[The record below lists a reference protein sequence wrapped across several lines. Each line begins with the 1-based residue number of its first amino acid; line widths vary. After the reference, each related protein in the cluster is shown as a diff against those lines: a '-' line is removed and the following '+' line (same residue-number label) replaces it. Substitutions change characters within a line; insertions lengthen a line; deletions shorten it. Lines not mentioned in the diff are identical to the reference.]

1 MFPTFIGILDI
12 QSWWEVP
19 SIAHFCSLFRAAF
32 NLLDFDIE
40 DLEEALL
47 TDGGTEGRL
56 VQELIVRLLEGCLPN
71 DTRNDIST
79 FNYQM
84 FLRRLFRKKC
94 QEYKCENP
102 FNTDVDFELL
112 PLRQK
117 VEILRALCDFRLDAE
132 DVEQSL
138 GNLDSDSLR
147 VEPLGHDRKNSAYW
161 YFYGTRLYREDYID
175 TSNSISHKQKS
186 KPRDKKRKRR
196 RNRVAKEEEE
206 EEEKKEDS
214 LIHGKAKESVWQ
226 VVCFTQQDWSRL
238 VEKFRDS
245 EYDTERKLY
254 RTLSEDFMPEIP
266 KLFDLKEKQQRR
278 KLLQR
283 NSSRVLR
290 SHEPTTQMETVMVRS
305 KIKTKTNKG
314 SKKGTQNSKNV
325 YVKEETPPPLPSP
338 PIQKKGR
345 QTNNSLASAVGQ
357 IVIHTRDEVE
367 GLEKKKG
374 IGSNSDGN
382 YVSSN
387 YGYKYGYSF
396 GIEEEERRVGMHK
409 VLESLKDHVDAWPF
423 IDPVDEEY
431 APRYYSV
438 VRKPM
443 DLSTMEE
450 KLENGLY
457 KSLSEFKRD
466 FRLIVDNCRQYNGS
480 DNEYTEMAFNLKEA
494 FDKAVGRY
502 LESETSSDEDPSSPK
517 SFLAT
522 PASPSCPS
530 RISSPHQNRKRSKKS
545 TKKSKS
551 YKSESKGKSKAN
563 DKNDEEEKRGKNYK
577 LPKKKRGKKKS
588 KRAKDEESVNEEEQE
603 EQESEDA
610 MSESSV
616 ITAKRRKHVD
626 ENNLLLKTKKLTSKE
641 SEEFKKIDKKVNKE
655 RHQQKKE
662 AENVRPMK
670 ESKENKKRKEDFE
683 EDYEPLVVVKSKNRK
698 IEKKELE
705 ETEVFTDNA
714 KKNKLK
720 KTESHENEPLP
731 ENKEKTQHIK
741 VKKNRKKEKTG
752 LKAFKSDEKSEKSR
766 IKDKEKKSKQKND
779 ELKNG
784 EISSEIDSKDLD
796 LESDVDSKETHTSKK
811 IPAFIDDKDIESL
824 DGLKDKISER
834 RREEKLK
841 NEKEKQKK
849 TGKNDLHNMYSKKVP
864 SNGSTFHDSD
874 KSSVKRPKLK
884 KGIKEEKVPIME
896 DPVKTQDQ
904 EVAETKKVK
913 VAQSKHTKGFGKE
926 ESSMQALNQATEQ
939 TLHDINKWLDDA
951 PRLSEFSSGSDSPIF
966 HSSSVESGR
975 SGPKVEAPRKRPS
988 SIKIFGPHGP
998 SRPKKIQRTIDRLQP
1013 GKSKGNLLLKKPLNL
1028 PNVNAAE
1035 MTVQLTSDN
1044 DQTNKN
1050 TDEEPKLSLGT
1061 VLKNVD
1067 SIQLIC
1073 KSLVSSPNPNF
1084 SNDDEEEDHN
1094 TLPAVP
1100 VSSLREEKTSGITT
1114 TQTPAIV
1121 EESKDNQSNAK
1132 DTQKPKT
1139 ATPNLSAWF
1148 KAFGAP
1154 KSKKKDEESEDGITK
1169 KDGELQEV
1177 FCGRQRRM
1185 STGGS
1190 SVSESVSSFSQE
1202 SPPGRSGRSPQ
1213 GQPIMASVEPQIR
1226 GAGFYQDALSTGSS
1240 PYNSPYYATPPR
1252 YSAQLPPTPSP
1263 QNHPL
1268 SPAYPSSSYEQ
1279 APLYSQI
1286 PTQQSHQTFQKS
1298 PQENSGEIYHQLSPT
1313 FPQRSPQTNFPQNS
1327 TQNESYNQPLQSSN
1341 QSQSPVYSQHSPQ
1354 PIQQIYPQPSP
1365 QPPPSNYSQPSP
1377 QQPSTPKYSQ
1387 LSPQQ
1392 NAANYSQPSPQAAN
1406 YSQPSP
1412 QQPHSPYSQASP
1424 QAPPNYSQPS
1434 PQQQP
1439 SPYAQSPQQSSGY
1452 SQMSPQ
1458 PPPSNY
1464 SQQSP
1469 QPPSNYSQPSPQPPS
1484 NYSQASP
1491 QPPSNY
1497 SQPSPQPPSNYSQ
1510 PSPQAPSSYSQP
1522 SPQPPSNYSQP
1533 SPQPPSNYSQPSP
1546 QPPSNYS
1553 QPSPQPPSNYSQP
1566 SPQPPSN
1573 YSQPSPQPPPVYSQ
1587 QSQSSNFSHPSPQT
1601 HSASYTQSSPQP
1613 LTTGYSQP
1621 SPQPRNYSQPS
1632 PQQIQTFPQ
1641 HSPQAPPSYS
1651 QPSPQNA
1658 AYSQPQQSPQQPVK
1672 YSQPSPQQPAN
1683 YSHSIHSPQTPQNYS
1698 QLSPQQPP
1706 PSNYSQPSPSPQQS
1720 RNYSQTSPSPQ
1731 QSRNYSQPSP
1741 SPQQSHTYTQPAPS
1755 PQQTRNYSQPS
1766 PQQKSACTSQASQS
1780 SQQPSN
1786 YSQPSPQQST
1796 NYSLQQPQPQSQ
1808 KSAEDYPQAASTP
1821 STYSHGY
1828 KQNHSYIQSSV
1839 SSTLNETEHR
1849 TDYLKSSTTEK
1860 SSSTEQQRN
1869 FAVPP
1874 EAASLNLNANHQI
1887 YQSPNQYPP
1896 TFGNNY
1902 PNIDLQRSVSRHGGQ
1917 EQSQQQQQTS
1927 QERPSFTDLSNSLNA
1942 QKYAQQR
1949 SFLGKTS
1956 STSEQLSTQDQSQ
1969 ILAFQQNL
1977 TTHESL
1983 YPSGFQSSGYPMPN
1997 SRPVYPSPH
2006 YFDASSKAA
2015 TNSGP
2020 VNSSTSNLPPVKKR
2034 IYNESSTEASRGLT
2048 QETAA
2053 RTGQE
2058 QFSFDPIMA
2067 LPQPEAV
2074 SASQF
2079 DTAFVGNLA
2088 DSVATNPAYARLGLG
2103 LVSRTGKE
2111 QQQLLTIPRPPQTKP
2126 EHLAYARSPASGAAE
2141 IDLNLLQSLQTAAA
2155 KNTQG
2160 ILSMSSSRRGGEAS
2174 SSSTSTPVKTKKSR
2188 KSKQQQQEQQNVTSV
2203 SSAVSTEP
2211 QSGTGIPGFPQYTG
2225 TSADSIGL
2233 KNTTMV
2239 PPAGSAFNFAAST
2252 STTTSS
2258 PFYDKDASAAAAA
2271 FAFLDEFRNPNSYY
2285 SMALRQQQQQQ
2296 QQQVPPVTDATQ
2308 QACNKLS
2315 NQPPRNY
2322 PPHPFLHSAQRSAA
2336 YGPPVSAYVTPHGP
2350 NLTMDPTAYQQYI
2363 HSLYAL
2369 QPPPHHHRP
2378 SWL

>member
-1 MFPTFIGILDI
+1 
-12 QSWWEVP
+12 
-19 SIAHFCSLFRAAF
+19 
-32 NLLDFDIE
+32 
-40 DLEEALL
+40 
-47 TDGGTEGRL
+47 
-56 VQELIVRLLEGCLPN
+56 
-71 DTRNDIST
+71 
-79 FNYQM
+79 M

-138 GNLDSDSLR
+138 SNLDSDSLR

-530 RISSPHQNRKRSKKS
+530 RVTSPHQNRKRSKKS

-577 LPKKKRGKKKS
+577 LPKKKRGKKRS

-610 MSESSV
+610 TSESSV
-616 ITAKRRKHVD
+616 ITAKRRKLVD
-626 ENNLLLKTKKLTSKE
+626 GNNLLLKTKKLTSKE
-641 SEEFKKIDKKVNKE
+641 SEEFKKIDKKVSKE

-662 AENVRPMK
+662 AENVRPIK

-683 EDYEPLVVVKSKNRK
+683 EDYEPLVVVKSKNKK

-752 LKAFKSDEKSEKSR
+752 LKALKSDEKSEKSR
-766 IKDKEKKSKQKND
+766 TKEKEKKSKQKNN

-811 IPAFIDDKDIESL
+811 IPAFIGDKDIESL

-1050 TDEEPKLSLGT
+1050 TNEEPKLSLGT

-1154 KSKKKDEESEDGITK
+1154 KSKKKDEESEDGIMK

-1298 PQENSGEIYHQLSPT
+1298 PQENSGEMYHQLSPT

-1341 QSQSPVYSQHSPQ
+1341 QSQSPVYPQHSPQ

-1392 NAANYSQPSPQAAN
+1392 NTANYSQPSPQAAN

-1566 SPQPPSN
+1566 SPQPP
-1573 YSQPSPQPPPVYSQ
+1573 PVYSQ

-1601 HSASYTQSSPQP
+1601 HSANYTQSSPQP

-1658 AYSQPQQSPQQPVK
+1658 AYSQPQQSPQQSVK

-1755 PQQTRNYSQPS
+1755 PQQTRTYSQPS
-1766 PQQKSACTSQASQS
+1766 PQQKSTCTSQASQS

-1808 KSAEDYPQAASTP
+1808 KNAEEYPQAASTP
-1821 STYSHGY
+1821 SNYSHGY

-1902 PNIDLQRSVSRHGGQ
+1902 PNIDLQRSVSRHGSQ
-1917 EQSQQQQQTS
+1917 EQPQQQQQSS

-1942 QKYAQQR
+1942 QKYAPQR

-1956 STSEQLSTQDQSQ
+1956 STSEQHTTQDQSQ

-1977 TTHESL
+1977 TAHESL

-2203 SSAVSTEP
+2203 SSVVSTEP
-2211 QSGTGIPGFPQYTG
+2211 QSATGIPGFPQYTG

-2239 PPAGSAFNFAAST
+2239 PPAGSAFNFATST

>member
-138 GNLDSDSLR
+138 SNLDSDSLR

-175 TSNSISHKQKS
+175 TSNSISYKQKS

-214 LIHGKAKESVWQ
+214 LIQGEGKESVWQ

-338 PIQKKGR
+338 PVQKKGR

-374 IGSNSDGN
+374 IGSNSDGH

-480 DNEYTEMAFNLKEA
+480 DNEYTEMAFNLREA
-494 FDKAVGRY
+494 FDKAVNRY

-530 RISSPHQNRKRSKKS
+530 RVSSPHQNRKRSKKS

-551 YKSESKGKSKAN
+551 YKSENKGKSKVN
-563 DKNDEEEKRGKNYK
+563 EKNDEEEKRGKNYK

-588 KRAKDEESVNEEEQE
+588 KRVKDEESVNEEEQK

-610 MSESSV
+610 MSESSIV
-616 ITAKRRKHVD
+616 TSKRRKLVD
-626 ENNLLLKTKKLTSKE
+626 GNNLLLKTKKLSSKE
-641 SEEFKKIDKKVNKE
+641 TEEFKKIDKKISKE

-662 AENVRPMK
+662 TESVRPMK
-670 ESKENKKRKEDFE
+670 ETKENKKRKEDFE
-683 EDYEPLVVVKSKNRK
+683 EDYEPLVIAKSKSRK

-705 ETEVFTDNA
+705 ETEIFTDNA
-714 KKNKLK
+714 KKNKVK
-720 KTESHENEPLP
+720 KNESHEEEAPP
-731 ENKEKTQHIK
+731 ENKNKTPHIK

-752 LKAFKSDEKSEKSR
+752 LKALKSDEKSDKSR
-766 IKDKEKKSKQKND
+766 AKDKEKKSKQKND
-779 ELKNG
+779 ELRNG

-796 LESDVDSKETHTSKK
+796 LESDVDSKEINTSKK
-811 IPAFIDDKDIESL
+811 IPAFIGDKDIESL
-824 DGLKDKISER
+824 DSLKDKISER

-849 TGKNDLHNMYSKKVP
+849 TVKSDLHNMYSKKVP

-874 KSSVKRPKLK
+874 KATAKRPKLK
-884 KGIKEEKVPIME
+884 KGIKEEKVPTME
-896 DPVKTQDQ
+896 DPVKIQDQ
-904 EVAETKKVK
+904 EVSETKKVK
-913 VAQSKHTKGFGKE
+913 VAQTKHTKGFGKE
-926 ESSMQALNQATEQ
+926 ESSIQALNQATEQ

-951 PRLSEFSSGSDSPIF
+951 PKLSEFSSGSDSPVF

-1028 PNVNAAE
+1028 PNANTTEAA
-1035 MTVQLTSDN
+1035 VQLTNDN
-1044 DQTNKN
+1044 DQANKS

-1073 KSLVSSPNPNF
+1073 KSLVSSPNPNL

-1094 TLPAVP
+1094 TLPAIP
-1100 VSSLREEKTSGITT
+1100 VSSLKEEKSSGVTVA
-1114 TQTPAIV
+1114 QTPVV
-1121 EESKDNQSNAK
+1121 EESKDNQSSAK
-1132 DTQKPKT
+1132 DTQKPKA

-1154 KSKKKDEESEDGITK
+1154 KSKKKDEESEDGIAK

-1213 GQPIMASVEPQIR
+1213 GLPVIASVEPQIR

-1279 APLYSQI
+1279 APLYSQV
-1286 PTQQSHQTFQKS
+1286 PQQQAQQSHQTFQKS
-1298 PQENSGEIYHQLSPT
+1298 PQENSGDVYHQLSPT
-1313 FPQRSPQTNFPQNS
+1313 FPQRSPQTNFPQNT
-1327 TQNESYNQPLQSSN
+1327 TQNEPYNQQLQSSN
-1341 QSQSPVYSQHSPQ
+1341 QSESPVYSQHSPQ
-1354 PIQQIYPQPSP
+1354 PIQQVYPQPSP

-1377 QQPSTPKYSQ
+1377 QQPTTAKYSQ

-1392 NAANYSQPSPQAAN
+1392 NATNYSQPSPQASN
-1406 YSQPSP
+1406 YSQVSP
-1412 QQPHSPYSQASP
+1412 QQPHSPYSQVSP

-1439 SPYAQSPQQSSGY
+1439 SSYAQSPQQSSGY
-1452 SQMSPQ
+1452 SQL
-1458 PPPSNY
+1458 
-1464 SQQSP
+1464 SP
-1469 QPPSNYSQPSPQPPS
+1469 QPPSN
-1484 NYSQASP
+1484 
-1491 QPPSNY
+1491 
-1497 SQPSPQPPSNYSQ
+1497 
-1510 PSPQAPSSYSQP
+1510 YSQP

-1573 YSQPSPQPPPVYSQ
+1573 YSQPSPQPPSNYSQPSPQPPSNYSQPSPQPPSSYSQPSPQPSSNYSQPSPQPPPVYPQ
-1587 QSQSSNFSHPSPQT
+1587 QSQPANFSHPSPQA
-1601 HSASYTQSSPQP
+1601 HSTGYAQSSPQP
-1613 LTTGYSQP
+1613 LTAAYSQP

-1641 HSPQAPPSYS
+1641 HSPQPPPPSYS
-1651 QPSPQNA
+1651 QPSPQTA
-1658 AYSQPQQSPQQPVK
+1658 PYSQPSPQQPVK

-1698 QLSPQQPP
+1698 QMSPQQAP

-1720 RNYSQTSPSPQ
+1720 RNYSQPSPSPQ

-1741 SPQQSHTYTQPAPS
+1741 SPQQSHYSQPSPS

-1766 PQQKSACTSQASQS
+1766 PQQKSSVCASQS
-1780 SQQPSN
+1780 SQQQQPSS
-1786 YSQPSPQQST
+1786 YSQPSPQQQST
-1796 NYSLQQPQPQSQ
+1796 NYSLQQPSSQ
-1808 KSAEDYPQAASTP
+1808 TKNTENYPQTATTP
-1821 STYSHGY
+1821 SNYSHGY
-1828 KQNHSYIQSSV
+1828 KQNHSYIQSAAAPP
-1839 SSTLNETEHR
+1839 STISETEHR
-1849 TDYLKSSTTEK
+1849 TDYLKSSSSEK
-1860 SSSTEQQRN
+1860 SSTTEQQRN

-1874 EAASLNLNANHQI
+1874 EATSLNLNTNHQI
-1887 YQSPNQYPP
+1887 YQSPNQYSP

-1902 PNIDLQRSVSRHGGQ
+1902 SNIDLQRSVSRHGGQ
-1917 EQSQQQQQTS
+1917 EQTQQQQQSS

-1949 SFLGKTS
+1949 SFLGKTT

-1977 TTHESL
+1977 TAHESL
-1983 YPSGFQSSGYPMPN
+1983 YPSGFQPSGYPMPN

-2006 YFDASSKAA
+2006 YFDASSKGGASSGAA
-2015 TNSGP
+2015 
-2020 VNSSTSNLPPVKKR
+2020 NSSTSNLQPVKKR

-2048 QETAA
+2048 QETSA
-2053 RTGQE
+2053 RTSQE
-2058 QFSFDPIMA
+2058 QFGFDPIMA

-2079 DTAFVGNLA
+2079 DAAFVGTLA

-2103 LVSRTGKE
+2103 LVGRTSKE
-2111 QQQLLTIPRPPQTKP
+2111 QQQLLTIPRPPPTKP
-2126 EHLAYARSPASGAAE
+2126 EHLTYARSPASGAAE
-2141 IDLNLLQSLQTAAA
+2141 LDLNLLQSLQTAAA

-2160 ILSMSSSRRGGEAS
+2160 ILSMSSRRGGETSIA
-2174 SSSTSTPVKTKKSR
+2174 SSTSAPLKTKKSR
-2188 KSKQQQQEQQNVTSV
+2188 KTKQQQQEQQNVASV
-2203 SSAVSTEP
+2203 SSAVSTET
-2211 QSGTGIPGFPQYTG
+2211 QSSSGIPGFSQYTG

-2258 PFYDKDASAAAAA
+2258 PFYDKDATAAAAA

-2296 QQQVPPVTDATQ
+2296 QQQVPPVTDTAQ

-2350 NLTMDPTAYQQYI
+2350 NLTMDPAAYQQYI

>member
-47 TDGGTEGRL
+47 TDGGTEGHL

-94 QEYKCENP
+94 QEN
-102 FNTDVDFELL
+102 
-112 PLRQK
+112 
-117 VEILRALCDFRLDAE
+117 
-132 DVEQSL
+132 SL
-138 GNLDSDSLR
+138 SNLDSDSLR

-175 TSNSISHKQKS
+175 TSNSVSYKQKS

-196 RNRVAKEEEE
+196 RSRVAKEEEE
-206 EEEKKEDS
+206 EEEKKEDC
-214 LIHGKAKESVWQ
+214 LIHEEGKESVWQ

-254 RTLSEDFMPEIP
+254 RTLSKDFMPEIP

-290 SHEPTTQMETVMVRS
+290 SHEPATQMETVMVRS

-325 YVKEETPPPLPSP
+325 YVKEETPPPLSSP
-338 PIQKKGR
+338 PVQKKGR

-374 IGSNSDGN
+374 VGSKSDGN

-409 VLESLKDHVDAWPF
+409 VLESLKDHKDAWPF

-450 KLENGLY
+450 KLDGGLY
-457 KSLSEFKRD
+457 KNLNEFKRD

-480 DNEYTEMAFNLKEA
+480 DNEYTEMAFNLKDA
-494 FDKAVGRY
+494 FDKAVNRY
-502 LESETSSDEDPSSPK
+502 LESETSSDEDLSSPK
-517 SFLAT
+517 AFLTT

-530 RISSPHQNRKRSKKS
+530 RVSSPHQNRKRSKKS

-551 YKSESKGKSKAN
+551 YKSEGKGKSKVN
-563 DKNDEEEKRGKNYK
+563 EKNDEEEKRGKNYK

-588 KRAKDEESVNEEEQE
+588 KKAKDEESVNEEEQE
-603 EQESEDA
+603 DQESEDA
-610 MSESSV
+610 MSESSIV
-616 ITAKRRKHVD
+616 TSKRRKHI
-626 ENNLLLKTKKLTSKE
+626 EANNLLLKTKKLSSKE
-641 SEEFKKIDKKVNKE
+641 SEEVKKMNKKISKE

-662 AENVRPMK
+662 AESVRPMK
-670 ESKENKKRKEDFE
+670 EAKENKKRKEDFE
-683 EDYEPLVVVKSKNRK
+683 EDYESLVIAKSKSGK
-698 IEKKELE
+698 IEKQEIE
-705 ETEVFTDNA
+705 ETEILAENA
-714 KKNKLK
+714 KKSKAK
-720 KTESHENEPLP
+720 KVEPP
-731 ENKEKTQHIK
+731 PVDEEVSENKDKTQHIK
-741 VKKNRKKEKTG
+741 TKKNRKKEKTA
-752 LKAFKSDEKSEKSR
+752 LKVLKPEEKSEKTR
-766 IKDKEKKSKQKND
+766 GKDKEKKSKQKND
-779 ELKNG
+779 DVKNG
-784 EISSEIDSKDLD
+784 EVSSEIDSKDLD
-796 LESDVDSKETHTSKK
+796 LESDVDSKETPTSKK
-811 IPAFIDDKDIESL
+811 ITAFIGDKDIESL
-824 DGLKDKISER
+824 DGLKDKLNER

-841 NEKEKQKK
+841 GEKEKQKK
-849 TGKNDLHNMYSKKVP
+849 TGKSDFHNVYSKKVP
-864 SNGSTFHDSD
+864 SNGSTFNDSD
-874 KSSVKRPKLK
+874 KAGVKRPKLK
-884 KGIKEEKVPIME
+884 KGMKEEKVPTTE

-904 EVAETKKVK
+904 ETSEIKKAK
-913 VAQSKHTKGFGKE
+913 STSKHTKGFGKE

-966 HSSSVESGR
+966 HSSVESAR
-975 SGPKVEAPRKRPS
+975 SGPKVEAPKKRPS

-1028 PNVNAAE
+1028 PSASVNETADRPLA
-1035 MTVQLTSDN
+1035 SDN
-1044 DQTNKN
+1044 DQANKN
-1050 TDEEPKLSLGT
+1050 ADEEPKLSLGT

-1073 KSLVSSPNPNF
+1073 KSLVSSPNPNL
-1084 SNDDEEEDHN
+1084 SNDDEEEDHSV
-1094 TLPAVP
+1094 TPIAPVP
-1100 VSSLREEKTSGITT
+1100 TSNEEKSSTGKPVA
-1114 TQTPAIV
+1114 QTPV
-1121 EESKDNQSNAK
+1121 EVQESKDSQSNAK
-1132 DTQKPKT
+1132 EVQKPKA

-1154 KSKKKDEESEDGITK
+1154 KSKKKDDESEDGATK

-1213 GQPIMASVEPQIR
+1213 AQPIIASVEPQIR

-1279 APLYSQI
+1279 APLYSQV
-1286 PTQQSHQTFQKS
+1286 PPQVPPPQSQQPFQKS
-1298 PQENSGEIYHQLSPT
+1298 PQENSGEVYHQLSPT
-1313 FPQRSPQTNFPQNS
+1313 FPQRSPQANFPQSSAQSESFNQQQIPPAN
-1327 TQNESYNQPLQSSN
+1327 QNP
-1341 QSQSPVYSQHSPQ
+1341 SPVYSQHSPQ
-1354 PIQQIYPQPSP
+1354 PIQQVFSQPSP
-1365 QPPPSNYSQPSP
+1365 QPLPSNYSQPSP
-1377 QQPSTPKYSQ
+1377 QQSPTPKYQ
-1387 LSPQQ
+1387 QPSPQQ
-1392 NAANYSQPSPQAAN
+1392 TTTNYSQPSPQATKYSQASPQQPRSP

-1412 QQPHSPYSQASP
+1412 QPP
-1424 QAPPNYSQPS
+1424 PPNYSQPS
-1434 PQQQP
+1434 PQQQH

-1452 SQMSPQ
+1452 SQL
-1458 PPPSNY
+1458 
-1464 SQQSP
+1464 
-1469 QPPSNYSQPSPQPPS
+1469 
-1484 NYSQASP
+1484 
-1491 QPPSNY
+1491 
-1497 SQPSPQPPSNYSQ
+1497 
-1510 PSPQAPSSYSQP
+1510 
-1522 SPQPPSNYSQP
+1522 
-1533 SPQPPSNYSQPSP
+1533 
-1546 QPPSNYS
+1546 
-1553 QPSPQPPSNYSQP
+1553 

-1573 YSQPSPQPPPVYSQ
+1573 YSQPSPQPPPVYPQ
-1587 QSQSSNFSHPSPQT
+1587 QSESSNFPHPCPQT
-1601 HSASYTQSSPQP
+1601 RPAGYSQPSPQP
-1613 LTTGYSQP
+1613 LTGYSQP

-1632 PQQIQTFPQ
+1632 PQQIQTFQQP
-1641 HSPQAPPSYS
+1641 SPQAAPTYSQTSPQSASYS
-1651 QPSPQNA
+1651 QPSPQ
-1658 AYSQPQQSPQQPVK
+1658 QTVK

-1683 YSHSIHSPQTPQNYS
+1683 YSHPIHSPQTPQNYS
-1698 QLSPQQPP
+1698 QLSPQQAPP
-1706 PSNYSQPSPSPQQS
+1706 NNYSQP
-1720 RNYSQTSPSPQ
+1720 SPSPQ

-1741 SPQQSHTYTQPAPS
+1741 SPQQSRSYSQPSPS
-1755 PQQTRNYSQPS
+1755 PQQSRNYMQPSPSPQQSRNYSQPS
-1766 PQQKSACTSQASQS
+1766 PQQKSACTPQP
-1780 SQQPSN
+1780 SQQAPS
-1786 YSQPSPQQST
+1786 YSQPSPQQNTSYT
-1796 NYSLQQPQPQSQ
+1796 SQPQTS
-1808 KSAEDYPQAASTP
+1808 KSSEECSPSTAATP
-1821 STYSHGY
+1821 STYSQGFKHNHG
-1828 KQNHSYIQSSV
+1828 YIQSPAP
-1839 SSTLNETEHR
+1839 SSISETEHR
-1849 TDYLKSSTTEK
+1849 SEYLKSSSNVEK
-1860 SSSTEQQRN
+1860 SSSSEQQRN
-1869 FAVPP
+1869 FTVPT
-1874 EAASLNLNANHQI
+1874 EASLSLNANHQI

-1902 PNIDLQRSVSRHGGQ
+1902 PNLDLQRPSR
-1917 EQSQQQQQTS
+1917 EQSQQQQQAS
-1927 QERPSFTDLSNSLNA
+1927 QERPSFTDLSESLNA
-1942 QKYAQQR
+1942 QKYVQQR

-1956 STSEQLSTQDQSQ
+1956 AASDQLSTQEQQSQ
-1969 ILAFQQNL
+1969 LLAFQQNL

-1983 YPSGFQSSGYPMPN
+1983 YPSGFQSSGYAMPN

-2006 YFDASSKAA
+2006 YFDASSKTA
-2015 TNSGP
+2015 TGGP
-2020 VNSSTSNLPPVKKR
+2020 VNSSASNLPPVKKR
-2034 IYNESSTEASRGLT
+2034 IYSESSSDATRSLT
-2048 QETAA
+2048 QEAAA
-2053 RTGQE
+2053 RSGQE
-2058 QFSFDPIMA
+2058 QFAFDPIMA
-2067 LPQPEAV
+2067 LPQPEAI

-2079 DTAFVGNLA
+2079 DASFVGNLA
-2088 DSVATNPAYARLGLG
+2088 DPVTTNPAYARLGLG
-2103 LVSRTGKE
+2103 LVGRASKE
-2111 QQQLLTIPRPPQTKP
+2111 QQQLLTIPRPPPTKP
-2126 EHLAYARSPASGAAE
+2126 EHLAYARSPATGAAE
-2141 IDLNLLQSLQTAAA
+2141 LELNLLQSLQTA

-2160 ILSMSSSRRGGEAS
+2160 ILSMSRRGGEGS
-2174 SSSTSTPVKTKKSR
+2174 VTGTTSAPTKTKKSR
-2188 KSKQQQQEQQNVTSV
+2188 KSKQQQQQQQQEQQNLVNV

-2211 QSGTGIPGFPQYTG
+2211 QSAPGIPGFSQYTG
-2225 TSADSIGL
+2225 TPADSIGL
-2233 KNTTMV
+2233 KNSGMV
-2239 PPAGSAFNFAAST
+2239 PPAGSAFNFAASS

-2258 PFYDKDASAAAAA
+2258 PFYDKDPSAAAAA

-2296 QQQVPPVTDATQ
+2296 QPQVPPVTDATQ

-2350 NLTMDPTAYQQYI
+2350 NLTVDPTAYQQYI

-2369 QPPPHHHRP
+2369 QPPPPHHHRP

>member
-47 TDGGTEGRL
+47 TDGGTEGHL

-132 DVEQSL
+132 DVEHSL
-138 GNLDSDSLR
+138 SNLDSDSLR

-196 RNRVAKEEEE
+196 RSRVAKEEEE
-206 EEEKKEDS
+206 EEEKKEDC
-214 LIHGKAKESVWQ
+214 LIHEEGKESVWQ

-254 RTLSEDFMPEIP
+254 RTLSKDFMPEIP

-290 SHEPTTQMETVMVRS
+290 SHEPATQMETVMVRS

-325 YVKEETPPPLPSP
+325 YVKEETPPPLSSP
-338 PIQKKGR
+338 PVQKKGR

-382 YVSSN
+382 YVSTK

-409 VLESLKDHVDAWPF
+409 VLESLKDHADAWPF

-431 APRYYSV
+431 APRYNICVNTKNADIPYKNKKRNI
-438 VRKPM
+438 RK
-443 DLSTMEE
+443 
-450 KLENGLY
+450 
-457 KSLSEFKRD
+457 
-466 FRLIVDNCRQYNGS
+466 
-480 DNEYTEMAFNLKEA
+480 YTEMAFNLKDA
-494 FDKAVGRY
+494 FDKAVNRY

-517 SFLAT
+517 SFVAT

-530 RISSPHQNRKRSKKS
+530 RVSSPHQNRKRSKKS

-551 YKSESKGKSKAN
+551 YKSESKGKSKVN
-563 DKNDEEEKRGKNYK
+563 EKNDEDEKRGKNYK

-588 KRAKDEESVNEEEQE
+588 KKAKDEESVNEEEQE
-603 EQESEDA
+603 DQESEDA
-610 MSESSV
+610 MSESSIV
-616 ITAKRRKHVD
+616 TSKRRKHI
-626 ENNLLLKTKKLTSKE
+626 EANNLLLKTKKLSSKE
-641 SEEFKKIDKKVNKE
+641 SEELKKMNKKISKE

-662 AENVRPMK
+662 TESVRPMK
-670 ESKENKKRKEDFE
+670 ESKENKRRKEDFE
-683 EDYEPLVVVKSKNRK
+683 EDYESLVIAKSKSRK

-705 ETEVFTDNA
+705 ETEIFTDNA
-714 KKNKLK
+714 KKSKGK
-720 KTESHENEPLP
+720 KVEPLGDEEVS
-731 ENKEKTQHIK
+731 ENKDKTQHIK
-741 VKKNRKKEKTG
+741 TKKNRKKEKAG
-752 LKAFKSDEKSEKSR
+752 LKALKPEEKSEKSR
-766 IKDKEKKSKQKND
+766 AKDKEKKSKQKND
-779 ELKNG
+779 DVKNG

-796 LESDVDSKETHTSKK
+796 LESDVDSKEAPTSKK
-811 IPAFIDDKDIESL
+811 ITAFIGDKDIESL

-834 RREEKLK
+834 RRDEKLK
-841 NEKEKQKK
+841 GEKEKPKK
-849 TGKNDLHNMYSKKVP
+849 TGKSDFHNVYSKKVP
-864 SNGSTFHDSD
+864 SNGSTFNDSD
-874 KSSVKRPKLK
+874 KASVKRPKLK
-884 KGIKEEKVPIME
+884 KGMKEEKVPTTE

-904 EVAETKKVK
+904 EAGETKKIK
-913 VAQSKHTKGFGKE
+913 PTSKHTKGFGKE
-926 ESSMQALNQATEQ
+926 ESSIQALNQATEQ

-966 HSSSVESGR
+966 HSSVESAR

-998 SRPKKIQRTIDRLQP
+998 NRPKKIQRTIDRLQP

-1028 PNVNAAE
+1028 PNVSVNETADRP
-1035 MTVQLTSDN
+1035 LTNDSD
-1044 DQTNKN
+1044 QANKN
-1050 TDEEPKLSLGT
+1050 VDEEPKLSLGT

-1073 KSLVSSPNPNF
+1073 KSLVSSPNPNL
-1084 SNDDEEEDHN
+1084 SNDDEEEDHSVA
-1094 TLPAVP
+1094 PIVP
-1100 VSSLREEKTSGITT
+1100 VTSSKEEKSSSGKPA
-1114 TQTPAIV
+1114 TQTPAEV
-1121 EESKDNQSNAK
+1121 EESKDNQTNVK
-1132 DTQKPKT
+1132 ETQKPKA

-1154 KSKKKDEESEDGITK
+1154 KSKKKEDELEEGATK

-1213 GQPIMASVEPQIR
+1213 AQPIIASVEPQIR

-1279 APLYSQI
+1279 APLYSQV
-1286 PTQQSHQTFQKS
+1286 PPQVPPQQPHQSFQKS
-1298 PQENSGEIYHQLSPT
+1298 PQENTGEVYHQLSPT
-1313 FPQRSPQTNFPQNS
+1313 FPQRSPQANLPQNS
-1327 TQNESYNQPLQSSN
+1327 TPSETFNQQVPANNQNP
-1341 QSQSPVYSQHSPQ
+1341 SPAYSQHSPQ
-1354 PIQQIYPQPSP
+1354 PIQQVFPQLSP
-1365 QPPPSNYSQPSP
+1365 QPPASNYSQPSP
-1377 QQPSTPKYSQ
+1377 QQSPTPKYSQ

-1392 NAANYSQPSPQAAN
+1392 NTANYSQPSPQASN

-1412 QQPHSPYSQASP
+1412 QQPRSPYSQPSP
-1424 QAPPNYSQPS
+1424 QAPPPNYSQPS
-1434 PQQQP
+1434 PQQQH

-1452 SQMSPQ
+1452 SQLSPQ
-1458 PPPSNY
+1458 PP
-1464 SQQSP
+1464 
-1469 QPPSNYSQPSPQPPS
+1469 
-1484 NYSQASP
+1484 A
-1491 QPPSNY
+1491 
-1497 SQPSPQPPSNYSQ
+1497 
-1510 PSPQAPSSYSQP
+1510 
-1522 SPQPPSNYSQP
+1522 
-1533 SPQPPSNYSQPSP
+1533 
-1546 QPPSNYS
+1546 
-1553 QPSPQPPSNYSQP
+1553 
-1566 SPQPPSN
+1566 N
-1573 YSQPSPQPPPVYSQ
+1573 YSQPSPQPPPVYPQ
-1587 QSQSSNFSHPSPQT
+1587 QSEPSNFSHPCPQT
-1601 HSASYTQSSPQP
+1601 RSANYSQPSPQP
-1613 LTTGYSQP
+1613 LTGYSQP

-1641 HSPQAPPSYS
+1641 PSPQAPPTYSQPSPQNTSYS
-1651 QPSPQNA
+1651 QPSPQ
-1658 AYSQPQQSPQQPVK
+1658 QQPVK
-1672 YSQPSPQQPAN
+1672 YSQPSPQQAAN

-1698 QLSPQQPP
+1698 QLSPQQA
-1706 PSNYSQPSPSPQQS
+1706 PSNNYSQP
-1720 RNYSQTSPSPQ
+1720 SPSPQ

-1741 SPQQSHTYTQPAPS
+1741 SPQQSRSYSQPSPS
-1755 PQQTRNYSQPS
+1755 PQQSRNYMQPSSSPQQSRSYSQPS
-1766 PQQKSACTSQASQS
+1766 PQQKSACTPQP
-1780 SQQPSN
+1780 SQQTPS
-1786 YSQPSPQQST
+1786 YSQPSPQQNT
-1796 NYSLQQPQPQSQ
+1796 NYTSQPQTP
-1808 KSAEDYPQAASTP
+1808 KSSEECTP
-1821 STYSHGY
+1821 STVTPSNYSQGF
-1828 KQNHSYIQSSV
+1828 KQNHGYIQSPA
-1839 SSTLNETEHR
+1839 SSISETEHR
-1849 TDYLKSSTTEK
+1849 SEYLKSASSVEK
-1860 SSSTEQQRN
+1860 SSSNDQQRN
-1869 FAVPP
+1869 FTVPT
-1874 EAASLNLNANHQI
+1874 EASLNLNANHQI

-1902 PNIDLQRSVSRHGGQ
+1902 PNLDLQRSRQ
-1917 EQSQQQQQTS
+1917 EQPQQQQQAS
-1927 QERPSFTDLSNSLNA
+1927 QERPSFTDLSESLNA
-1942 QKYAQQR
+1942 QKYVQQR

-1956 STSEQLSTQDQSQ
+1956 AASDQLPTQDQQSQ
-1969 ILAFQQNL
+1969 LLAFQQNL

-1983 YPSGFQSSGYPMPN
+1983 YSSGFQSSGYAMPN

-2006 YFDASSKAA
+2006 YFDASSKTA
-2015 TNSGP
+2015 TGGS
-2020 VNSSTSNLPPVKKR
+2020 VNSSASNLPPVKKR
-2034 IYNESSTEASRGLT
+2034 IYNESSSDATRSLT
-2048 QETAA
+2048 QEAGA
-2053 RTGQE
+2053 RPGQE
-2058 QFSFDPIMA
+2058 QFPFDPIMA
-2067 LPQPEAV
+2067 LPQPDTI

-2079 DTAFVGNLA
+2079 DASFVGNLA

-2103 LVSRTGKE
+2103 LVGRPSKE
-2111 QQQLLTIPRPPQTKP
+2111 QQQLLTIPRPPPTKP
-2126 EHLAYARSPASGAAE
+2126 EHLAYARSPATGAAE
-2141 IDLNLLQSLQTAAA
+2141 LDLNLLQSLQTAAA

-2160 ILSMSSSRRGGEAS
+2160 ILSMSRRGGDAS
-2174 SSSTSTPVKTKKSR
+2174 VTGTASAPTKTKKSR
-2188 KSKQQQQEQQNVTSV
+2188 KSKQQQQQQQQEQQNVANV

-2211 QSGTGIPGFPQYTG
+2211 QPTSGIPGFPQYTG
-2225 TSADSIGL
+2225 APTDSIGL
-2233 KNTTMV
+2233 KNSGMV
-2239 PPAGSAFNFAAST
+2239 PPTGSAFNFAAST

-2296 QQQVPPVTDATQ
+2296 QPQVPPVTDATQ
-2308 QACNKLS
+2308 QACNKLT

-2350 NLTMDPTAYQQYI
+2350 NLTVDPTAYQQYI

>member
-94 QEYKCENP
+94 QEYKRENP

-138 GNLDSDSLR
+138 SNLDSDSLR

-175 TSNSISHKQKS
+175 TSDSVSHKQKT

-214 LIHGKAKESVWQ
+214 LISGEGKESVWQ

-290 SHEPTTQMETVMVRS
+290 SHELTTQMETVMVRS

-314 SKKGTQNSKNV
+314 SKKGTQNSKNA
-325 YVKEETPPPLPSP
+325 YVKEETPPPLSSP

-357 IVIHTRDEVE
+357 IVIHTTDEVE
-367 GLEKKKG
+367 SSEKKKG
-374 IGSNSDGN
+374 VGSNSDGN
-382 YVSSN
+382 YVSS
-387 YGYKYGYSF
+387 KYGYSF

-423 IDPVDEEY
+423 VDPVDEEY

-450 KLENGLY
+450 KLDGGLY
-457 KSLSEFKRD
+457 KGVNEFKRD

-494 FDKAVGRY
+494 FDKAVNRY
-502 LESETSSDEDPSSPK
+502 LESETSSDEDATSPK
-517 SFLAT
+517 SVPVP

-530 RISSPHQNRKRSKKS
+530 QVSSPHQNRKRSKKS
-545 TKKSKS
+545 TRKSKS
-551 YKSESKGKSKAN
+551 YKSEGKGKSKAN
-563 DKNDEEEKRGKNYK
+563 DKNDDEEKRGKNYK

-610 MSESSV
+610 ISESSI
-616 ITAKRRKHVD
+616 ITSKRRKHVD
-626 ENNLLLKTKKLTSKE
+626 TNNLVLKTKKLSSKE
-641 SEEFKKIDKKVNKE
+641 SEELKKLNKKE

-662 AENVRPMK
+662 VESLRPAK

-683 EDYEPLVVVKSKNRK
+683 EDYEPLVIAKSKSRK

-705 ETEVFTDNA
+705 ETEIVADNA
-714 KKNKLK
+714 RKSKAKKI
-720 KTESHENEPLP
+720 EPR
-731 ENKEKTQHIK
+731 EDEAAAEEKDKPQHIK
-741 VKKNRKKEKTG
+741 VKKSRKKEKAVS
-752 LKAFKSDEKSEKSR
+752 KASKPDEKSEKSR
-766 IKDKEKKSKQKND
+766 GKDKEKKSKQRGD

-784 EISSEIDSKDLD
+784 ELSSEIDSKDLE
-796 LESDVDSKETHTSKK
+796 LESDLDSKETHASKK
-811 IPAFIDDKDIESL
+811 IAAFIGDKDIESL

-841 NEKEKQKK
+841 SEKEKQKK
-849 TGKNDLHNMYSKKVP
+849 TSKSDLHNVYSKKVP

-874 KSSVKRPKLK
+874 KAGAKRPKLK
-884 KGIKEEKVPIME
+884 KGMKEDKVPTTE
-896 DPVKTQDQ
+896 DTVKAQDQ
-904 EVAETKKVK
+904 DASETKKVK
-913 VAQSKHTKGFGKE
+913 VSQAKHTKGFGKE
-926 ESSMQALNQATEQ
+926 ESSIQALNQATEQ

-966 HSSSVESGR
+966 HSSVESGR
-975 SGPKVEAPRKRPS
+975 PGPKVEAPRKRPS
-988 SIKIFGPHGP
+988 SMKIFGPHGP

-1028 PNVNAAE
+1028 PNTNANETA
-1035 MTVQLTSDN
+1035 VQLASDS
-1044 DQTNKN
+1044 DQANKN
-1050 TDEEPKLSLGT
+1050 ADEEPKLSLGT

-1084 SNDDEEEDHN
+1084 SNDDEEEDHG
-1094 TLPAVP
+1094 TAPAVP
-1100 VSSLREEKTSGITT
+1100 APSLKEENLSSGKTTAQSATVT
-1114 TQTPAIV
+1114 
-1121 EESKDNQSNAK
+1121 EESKDSQSGAK
-1132 DTQKPKT
+1132 EAQKPKA

-1154 KSKKKDEESEDGITK
+1154 KSKKKDEESEDGAAK

-1213 GQPIMASVEPQIR
+1213 GQPIIASVEPQIR

-1286 PTQQSHQTFQKS
+1286 PPQQSHQTFQKS
-1298 PQENSGEIYHQLSPT
+1298 PQESTGEVYHQLSPT
-1313 FPQRSPQTNFPQNS
+1313 FPQRSPQANFPPNT
-1327 TQNESYNQPLQSSN
+1327 TQTEPYNQQLPATN
-1341 QSQSPVYSQHSPQ
+1341 QNQSPVYSQHSPQ
-1354 PIQQIYPQPSP
+1354 PIQQVFPQPSP
-1365 QPPPSNYSQPSP
+1365 QPPPANYSQPSP
-1377 QQPSTPKYSQ
+1377 QQPPTPKYSQ

-1392 NAANYSQPSPQAAN
+1392 SAANYSQPSPQASTYSQASPQQPPHSP

-1412 QQPHSPYSQASP
+1412 Q
-1424 QAPPNYSQPS
+1424 PPPTYSQPS

-1439 SPYAQSPQQSSGY
+1439 SPYAQSPQQSS
-1452 SQMSPQ
+1452 
-1458 PPPSNY
+1458 
-1464 SQQSP
+1464 
-1469 QPPSNYSQPSPQPPS
+1469 
-1484 NYSQASP
+1484 
-1491 QPPSNY
+1491 
-1497 SQPSPQPPSNYSQ
+1497 
-1510 PSPQAPSSYSQP
+1510 SYSQL
-1522 SPQPPSNYSQP
+1522 
-1533 SPQPPSNYSQPSP
+1533 
-1546 QPPSNYS
+1546 
-1553 QPSPQPPSNYSQP
+1553 

-1573 YSQPSPQPPPVYSQ
+1573 YSQPSPQPPPVYPQ
-1587 QSQSSNFSHPSPQT
+1587 QSQPSNFSHPSPQT
-1601 HSASYTQSSPQP
+1601 RSAGYSQPSPQP
-1613 LTTGYSQP
+1613 LAGYSQP

-1641 HSPQAPPSYS
+1641 HSPQPPPTYS

-1658 AYSQPQQSPQQPVK
+1658 SYSQPSPQQPVK

-1698 QLSPQQPP
+1698 QMSPQQAP

-1720 RNYSQTSPSPQ
+1720 RNYSQPSPSPQ

-1741 SPQQSHTYTQPAPS
+1741 SPQQSRNYSQPSPS
-1755 PQQTRNYSQPS
+1755 PQQSRNYLQPSPSPQQSRNYTQPSPSPQQSRNYSQPS
-1766 PQQKSACTSQASQS
+1766 PQQKSACTSQPT
-1780 SQQPSN
+1780 QQPST

-1796 NYSLQQPQPQSQ
+1796 NYTPQPQSS
-1808 KSAEDYPQAASTP
+1808 KGSEEYPQSATTP
-1821 STYSHGY
+1821 SSYSQGF
-1828 KQNHSYIQSSV
+1828 KQNHSYIQSPAPP
-1839 SSTLNETEHR
+1839 TINEAEHR
-1849 TDYLKSSTTEK
+1849 TAEYLKSSSGGEK

-1869 FAVPP
+1869 FTVPT
-1874 EAASLNLNANHQI
+1874 EASLNLNANHQL

-1902 PNIDLQRSVSRHGGQ
+1902 PNIDLQRSVSRHGSQ
-1917 EQSQQQQQTS
+1917 EQPQQTQQPTS
-1927 QERPSFTDLSNSLNA
+1927 AQERPSFTDLSESLNA
-1942 QKYAQQR
+1942 QKYAPQR
-1949 SFLGKTS
+1949 SA
-1956 STSEQLSTQDQSQ
+1956 TQDQSQ

-1977 TTHESL
+1977 SAHESL
-1983 YPSGFQSSGYPMPN
+1983 YPGGFQPSGYTMPN

-2006 YFDASSKAA
+2006 YFDASSKTASSA
-2015 TNSGP
+2015 P
-2020 VNSSTSNLPPVKKR
+2020 VNSSASNLAPVKKR
-2034 IYNESSTEASRGLT
+2034 IYNESSADASRGLS
-2048 QETAA
+2048 QETSA
-2053 RTGQE
+2053 RAGQE
-2058 QFSFDPIMA
+2058 QFGFDPIMA

-2079 DTAFVGNLA
+2079 DAAFVGNLA
-2088 DSVATNPAYARLGLG
+2088 DTVATNPAYARLGLG
-2103 LVSRTGKE
+2103 LVGRTSKE
-2111 QQQLLTIPRPPQTKP
+2111 QQQLLTIPRPPPTKP
-2126 EHLAYARSPASGAAE
+2126 EHLTYARSPAPGAAE
-2141 IDLNLLQSLQTAAA
+2141 LDLNLLQSLQTAAA
-2155 KNTQG
+2155 KNSQG
-2160 ILSMSSSRRGGEAS
+2160 ILSMSRRGGD
-2174 SSSTSTPVKTKKSR
+2174 TSATGATSAPTKTKKGR
-2188 KSKQQQQEQQNVTSV
+2188 KSKQQQQEQQNVGNV
-2203 SSAVSTEP
+2203 SSAVSSEP
-2211 QSGTGIPGFPQYTG
+2211 QPTAGIPGFPQYAG
-2225 TSADSIGL
+2225 TPADSIGL
-2233 KNTTMV
+2233 KNTAMV

-2258 PFYDKDASAAAAA
+2258 PFYDKDATAAAAA

-2296 QQQVPPVTDATQ
+2296 QQPQVPPVTDATQ

-2350 NLTMDPTAYQQYI
+2350 NLTVDPTAYQQYI

>member
-1 MFPTFIGILDI
+1 
-12 QSWWEVP
+12 
-19 SIAHFCSLFRAAF
+19 
-32 NLLDFDIE
+32 
-40 DLEEALL
+40 
-47 TDGGTEGRL
+47 
-56 VQELIVRLLEGCLPN
+56 
-71 DTRNDIST
+71 
-79 FNYQM
+79 M

-138 GNLDSDSLR
+138 SNLDSDSLR

-196 RNRVAKEEEE
+196 RSRVAKEEEE

-214 LIHGKAKESVWQ
+214 LIHEEGKESVWQ

-290 SHEPTTQMETVMVRS
+290 SHEPATQMETVMVRS

-325 YVKEETPPPLPSP
+325 YVKEETPPPLSSP
-338 PIQKKGR
+338 PVQKKGR

-374 IGSNSDGN
+374 VGSNSDGN

-387 YGYKYGYSF
+387 YGYKFGYSF

-423 IDPVDEEY
+423 VDPVDEEY

-450 KLENGLY
+450 KLEGGLY
-457 KSLSEFKRD
+457 KNLNDFKRD
-466 FRLIVDNCRQYNGS
+466 FCLIVDNCRQYNGS
-480 DNEYTEMAFNLKEA
+480 DNEYTEMAVNLKEA
-494 FDKAVGRY
+494 FDKAVNRY
-502 LESETSSDEDPSSPK
+502 LESETSSDEDASSPK
-517 SFLAT
+517 SFPAT

-530 RISSPHQNRKRSKKS
+530 RVSSPHQNRKRSKKS

-551 YKSESKGKSKAN
+551 YKSESKAKSKAN

-610 MSESSV
+610 MSESSIV
-616 ITAKRRKHVD
+616 TSKRRKHIDV
-626 ENNLLLKTKKLTSKE
+626 NNLLLKTKKLSSKE
-641 SEEFKKIDKKVNKE
+641 SEELKKINKKISKE

-662 AENVRPMK
+662 VESVRPIK

-683 EDYEPLVVVKSKNRK
+683 EDYEPLVIAKSKSRK

-705 ETEVFTDNA
+705 ETEIFTNNA
-714 KKNKLK
+714 KKSKAK
-720 KTESHENEPLP
+720 KIESHEDEAAL
-731 ENKEKTQHIK
+731 ENTDKTQHIK
-741 VKKNRKKEKTG
+741 VKKSRKKERGG
-752 LKAFKSDEKSEKSR
+752 LKALKPDEKYEKSR
-766 IKDKEKKSKQKND
+766 VKDKEKKSKQKND
-779 ELKNG
+779 EPKNG

-796 LESDVDSKETHTSKK
+796 LESDLDSKGTHTSKK
-811 IPAFIDDKDIESL
+811 IVAFIGDKDIESL

-841 NEKEKQKK
+841 SEKEKQKK
-849 TGKNDLHNMYSKKVP
+849 PAKGDLHNVYSKKVP
-864 SNGSTFHDSD
+864 SNGSTFHDSE
-874 KSSVKRPKLK
+874 KASARRPKLK
-884 KGIKEEKVPIME
+884 KGMKEEKVPTTE
-896 DPVKTQDQ
+896 DAVKNQDQ
-904 EVAETKKVK
+904 EANETKKVK
-913 VAQSKHTKGFGKE
+913 VAQTKHTKGFGKE
-926 ESSMQALNQATEQ
+926 ESSIQALNQATEQ

-951 PRLSEFSSGSDSPIF
+951 PKLSEFSSGSDSPIF
-966 HSSSVESGR
+966 HSSVESGR

-998 SRPKKIQRTIDRLQP
+998 TRPKKIQRTIDRLQP

-1028 PNVNAAE
+1028 PSVNANE
-1035 MTVQLTSDN
+1035 TTVYQLTSDN
-1044 DQTNKN
+1044 DQANKN
-1050 TDEEPKLSLGT
+1050 ADEEPKLSLGT

-1073 KSLVSSPNPNF
+1073 KSIVSSPNPNF

-1094 TLPAVP
+1094 ALPTAPVP
-1100 VSSLREEKTSGITT
+1100 SLKEEKSSTGKTT
-1114 TQTPAIV
+1114 IQTPTVA
-1121 EESKDNQSNAK
+1121 EESKDSQSSAK
-1132 DTQKPKT
+1132 ETQKPKA

-1154 KSKKKDEESEDGITK
+1154 KSKKKDEESEDGATK
-1169 KDGELQEV
+1169 KDGEVQEV
-1177 FCGRQRRM
+1177 FCGRQRRV

-1202 SPPGRSGRSPQ
+1202 SPPGRAGRSPQ
-1213 GQPIMASVEPQIR
+1213 GQPVMASVEPQIR

-1286 PTQQSHQTFQKS
+1286 PAQQSHPTFQKS
-1298 PQENSGEIYHQLSPT
+1298 PQENSGETYHQLSPT
-1313 FPQRSPQTNFPQNS
+1313 FPQRSPQANFPQNS
-1327 TQNESYNQPLQSSN
+1327 TPTETYNQQLQPTN
-1341 QSQSPVYSQHSPQ
+1341 QNPSPVYSQHSPQ
-1354 PIQQIYPQPSP
+1354 PIQQVYPQSSP

-1377 QQPSTPKYSQ
+1377 QQPPTPKYSQ

-1392 NAANYSQPSPQAAN
+1392 NAANYSQPSPQASN
-1406 YSQPSP
+1406 YSQASP
-1412 QQPHSPYSQASP
+1412 QQPHSPYSQPSP
-1424 QAPPNYSQPS
+1424 QAPPSYSQPS
-1434 PQQQP
+1434 PQQQH
-1439 SPYAQSPQQSSGY
+1439 SPYAQSPQQSSSY
-1452 SQMSPQ
+1452 SQL
-1458 PPPSNY
+1458 
-1464 SQQSP
+1464 SP
-1469 QPPSNYSQPSPQPPS
+1469 QPPST
-1484 NYSQASP
+1484 
-1491 QPPSNY
+1491 
-1497 SQPSPQPPSNYSQ
+1497 
-1510 PSPQAPSSYSQP
+1510 
-1522 SPQPPSNYSQP
+1522 
-1533 SPQPPSNYSQPSP
+1533 
-1546 QPPSNYS
+1546 
-1553 QPSPQPPSNYSQP
+1553 
-1566 SPQPPSN
+1566 
-1573 YSQPSPQPPPVYSQ
+1573 YSQPSPQPPPVFPQ
-1587 QSQSSNFSHPSPQT
+1587 QSQPSNFSHPSPQT
-1601 HSASYTQSSPQP
+1601 HSAGYSQSSPQP
-1613 LTTGYSQP
+1613 LTVYSQP

-1632 PQQIQTFPQ
+1632 PQQIQPFPQ
-1641 HSPQAPPSYS
+1641 HSPQAPSTYS

-1658 AYSQPQQSPQQPVK
+1658 SYSQPSPQPPVK
-1672 YSQPSPQQPAN
+1672 YSQPSPQQSAN

-1698 QLSPQQPP
+1698 QLSPQQAPS
-1706 PSNYSQPSPSPQQS
+1706 SNYSQPSPSPQQS
-1720 RNYSQTSPSPQ
+1720 RNYPQPSPSPQQSRSYSQPSPSPQ

-1741 SPQQSHTYTQPAPS
+1741 SPQQSRS
-1755 PQQTRNYSQPS
+1755 YSQPS
-1766 PQQKSACTSQASQS
+1766 PQQKTVCTSQP
-1780 SQQPSN
+1780 SQQAPS

-1796 NYSLQQPQPQSQ
+1796 NYTQQPQPSKSSEDCPQS
-1808 KSAEDYPQAASTP
+1808 AATTAPAASSYTQ
-1821 STYSHGY
+1821 GF
-1828 KQNHSYIQSSV
+1828 KQNHSYIQSPAPASI
-1839 SSTLNETEHR
+1839 SETEHR
-1849 TDYLKSSTTEK
+1849 TEYLKSTGSAEKTT
-1860 SSSTEQQRN
+1860 SGGGDQQRN
-1869 FAVPP
+1869 FTVPT
-1874 EAASLNLNANHQI
+1874 EASLNLNANHQI

-1896 TFGNNY
+1896 AFGNNY
-1902 PNIDLQRSVSRHGGQ
+1902 PNIDLQRSVSRQ
-1917 EQSQQQQQTS
+1917 EQPQQQQQAS
-1927 QERPSFTDLSNSLNA
+1927 QEQRSSFTDLTESLNA
-1942 QKYAQQR
+1942 QKYVQQR

-1956 STSEQLSTQDQSQ
+1956 STAGEQLSTQDQSQ

-1977 TTHESL
+1977 TTHEQL
-1983 YPSGFQSSGYPMPN
+1983 YPSGFQTSGYPMSN

-2006 YFDASSKAA
+2006 YFDASSKTA
-2015 TNSGP
+2015 TSGP
-2020 VNSSTSNLPPVKKR
+2020 VNSTASNLPPVKKR
-2034 IYNESSTEASRGLT
+2034 IYNESSTDASRGLT

-2053 RTGQE
+2053 RSGQE
-2058 QFSFDPIMA
+2058 QQFGFDPIMA
-2067 LPQPEAV
+2067 LPQPDAV

-2079 DTAFVGNLA
+2079 DAAFVGNLA
-2088 DSVATNPAYARLGLG
+2088 DPVATNTAYARLGLG
-2103 LVSRTGKE
+2103 LVGRTSKE
-2111 QQQLLTIPRPPQTKP
+2111 QQQLLTIPRPPPTKP

-2141 IDLNLLQSLQTAAA
+2141 LDLNLLQSLQTAAA

-2160 ILSMSSSRRGGEAS
+2160 ILSMSRRSGETLTAS
-2174 SSSTSTPVKTKKSR
+2174 APVKTRKSR
-2188 KSKQQQQEQQNVTSV
+2188 KSKQQQQQEQQNVANV
-2203 SSAVSTEP
+2203 STAVSTEP
-2211 QSGTGIPGFPQYTG
+2211 QSATGIPGFPQYTG
-2225 TSADSIGL
+2225 TSADSISL
-2233 KNTTMV
+2233 KNTGMV

-2258 PFYDKDASAAAAA
+2258 AFYDKDATAAA
-2271 FAFLDEFRNPNSYY
+2271 FAFLDEFRNPNRYY

-2296 QQQVPPVTDATQ
+2296 QPQHTPVTDATQ

-2322 PPHPFLHSAQRSAA
+2322 PPHPFLHSAQRSTA

>member
-1 MFPTFIGILDI
+1 
-12 QSWWEVP
+12 
-19 SIAHFCSLFRAAF
+19 
-32 NLLDFDIE
+32 
-40 DLEEALL
+40 
-47 TDGGTEGRL
+47 
-56 VQELIVRLLEGCLPN
+56 
-71 DTRNDIST
+71 
-79 FNYQM
+79 
-84 FLRRLFRKKC
+84 
-94 QEYKCENP
+94 
-102 FNTDVDFELL
+102 
-112 PLRQK
+112 
-117 VEILRALCDFRLDAE
+117 
-132 DVEQSL
+132 
-138 GNLDSDSLR
+138 
-147 VEPLGHDRKNSAYW
+147 
-161 YFYGTRLYREDYID
+161 
-175 TSNSISHKQKS
+175 
-186 KPRDKKRKRR
+186 
-196 RNRVAKEEEE
+196 
-206 EEEKKEDS
+206 
-214 LIHGKAKESVWQ
+214 
-226 VVCFTQQDWSRL
+226 
-238 VEKFRDS
+238 
-245 EYDTERKLY
+245 
-254 RTLSEDFMPEIP
+254 MPEIP

-314 SKKGTQNSKNV
+314 SKKGTQNSKSA
-325 YVKEETPPPLPSP
+325 YVKEETPPLLSSP
-338 PIQKKGR
+338 PVQKKGR

-357 IVIHTRDEVE
+357 IVIHTEVE
-367 GLEKKKG
+367 ELEKKKG
-374 IGSNSDGN
+374 IGSNSDGS

-450 KLENGLY
+450 KLDGGLY
-457 KSLSEFKRD
+457 KSISEFKRD

-480 DNEYTEMAFNLKEA
+480 DNEYTEMAFNLKDA
-494 FDKAVGRY
+494 FDKAVNRY

-530 RISSPHQNRKRSKKS
+530 RVSSPHQNRKRSKKS

-551 YKSESKGKSKAN
+551 YKSESKGKSKTN
-563 DKNDEEEKRGKNYK
+563 DKNEDEEKRGKNYK

-610 MSESSV
+610 MSESSI
-616 ITAKRRKHVD
+616 ITSKRRKHIDV
-626 ENNLLLKTKKLTSKE
+626 NNLLLKTKKLSSKE
-641 SEEFKKIDKKVNKE
+641 SEELKKMNKKISKE

-662 AENVRPMK
+662 VESLRPMK

-683 EDYEPLVVVKSKNRK
+683 EDYEPLVMAKSKSRK

-705 ETEVFTDNA
+705 ETEILTDNA
-714 KKNKLK
+714 KKSKVK
-720 KTESHENEPLP
+720 KMESQEDELAS
-731 ENKEKTQHIK
+731 ENKDKSQHIK
-741 VKKNRKKEKTG
+741 VKKSRKKDKG
-752 LKAFKSDEKSEKSR
+752 GSKVAKLDEKSEKSR
-766 IKDKEKKSKQKND
+766 AKDKEKKSKQKND

-784 EISSEIDSKDLD
+784 ELSSEIDSKDLD
-796 LESDVDSKETHTSKK
+796 LESDLDSKEMHTSKK
-811 IPAFIDDKDIESL
+811 VAAFIGDKDIESL

-841 NEKEKQKK
+841 SEKEKQKK
-849 TGKNDLHNMYSKKVP
+849 TSKSDLHNVYSKKVP

-874 KSSVKRPKLK
+874 KANAKRPKLK
-884 KGIKEEKVPIME
+884 KGMKEDKVPTA
-896 DPVKTQDQ
+896 DDAVKPQDQ
-904 EVAETKKVK
+904 DTSESKKTKVS
-913 VAQSKHTKGFGKE
+913 QTKHTKGFGKE
-926 ESSMQALNQATEQ
+926 ESSIQALNQATEQ

-966 HSSSVESGR
+966 HSSVESGR

-1028 PNVNAAE
+1028 PNVNTNETA
-1035 MTVQLTSDN
+1035 VQLTSDN
-1044 DQTNKN
+1044 DQANKN
-1050 TDEEPKLSLGT
+1050 ADEEPKLSLGT

-1084 SNDDEEEDHN
+1084 SNDDEEEDQS

-1100 VSSLREEKTSGITT
+1100 VPSLKEEKISSGKPTA
-1114 TQTPAIV
+1114 QTPTVV
-1121 EESKDNQSNAK
+1121 EEPKDNQVSGK
-1132 DTQKPKT
+1132 EGQKPKS

-1154 KSKKKDEESEDGITK
+1154 KSKKKDEESEDGATK
-1169 KDGELQEV
+1169 KDSELQEV

-1213 GQPIMASVEPQIR
+1213 GQPLIASVEPQIR

-1279 APLYSQI
+1279 APLYQI
-1286 PTQQSHQTFQKS
+1286 PPQQSHQFQKS
-1298 PQENSGEIYHQLSPT
+1298 PQENSGEVYHQLSPT
-1313 FPQRSPQTNFPQNS
+1313 FPQRSPQANFPQNA
-1327 TQNESYNQPLQSSN
+1327 TQNESFNQQLPATN
-1341 QSQSPVYSQHSPQ
+1341 QNPSPVYPQHSPQ
-1354 PIQQIYPQPSP
+1354 PIQQVYPQPSP

-1377 QQPSTPKYSQ
+1377 QQSPTPKYSQ

-1392 NAANYSQPSPQAAN
+1392 STTNYSQPSPQAST
-1406 YSQPSP
+1406 YSQASP
-1412 QQPHSPYSQASP
+1412 QQQPHSPYSQHSP
-1424 QAPPNYSQPS
+1424 QPPPSYSQPS
-1434 PQQQP
+1434 PQQQH

-1452 SQMSPQ
+1452 SQL
-1458 PPPSNY
+1458 
-1464 SQQSP
+1464 
-1469 QPPSNYSQPSPQPPS
+1469 
-1484 NYSQASP
+1484 
-1491 QPPSNY
+1491 
-1497 SQPSPQPPSNYSQ
+1497 
-1510 PSPQAPSSYSQP
+1510 
-1522 SPQPPSNYSQP
+1522 
-1533 SPQPPSNYSQPSP
+1533 
-1546 QPPSNYS
+1546 
-1553 QPSPQPPSNYSQP
+1553 

-1573 YSQPSPQPPPVYSQ
+1573 YSQPSPQPPPVYPQ
-1587 QSQSSNFSHPSPQT
+1587 QQTQPSNFSHPSPQT
-1601 HSASYTQSSPQP
+1601 RSAGYSQPSPQP
-1613 LTTGYSQP
+1613 LANYSQP

-1632 PQQIQTFPQ
+1632 PQQIQTFSQ

-1658 AYSQPQQSPQQPVK
+1658 TYSQPSPQQPVK

-1698 QLSPQQPP
+1698 QLSPQQAP

-1720 RNYSQTSPSPQ
+1720 RSYSQPSPSPQ
-1731 QSRNYSQPSP
+1731 SGNYSQPSP
-1741 SPQQSHTYTQPAPS
+1741 SPQQSRSYTQPSPS
-1755 PQQTRNYSQPS
+1755 PQQSRSYSQPS
-1766 PQQKSACTSQASQS
+1766 PQQKSVCTSQS
-1780 SQQPSN
+1780 SQQPST

-1796 NYSLQQPQPQSQ
+1796 NYTTPQPQVS
-1808 KSAEDYPQAASTP
+1808 KSSDDYPQSASTP
-1821 STYSHGY
+1821 SSYSQGF
-1828 KQNHSYIQSSV
+1828 KQNHSYIQSP
-1839 SSTLNETEHR
+1839 TPTAINEPDHR
-1849 TDYLKSSTTEK
+1849 TEYLKSSNGEK
-1860 SSSTEQQRN
+1860 SSSAEQQRN
-1869 FAVPP
+1869 FAVPT
-1874 EAASLNLNANHQI
+1874 EASLSLNANHQL
-1887 YQSPNQYPP
+1887 YQSSNQYPP

-1902 PNIDLQRSVSRHGGQ
+1902 PNIDLQRSVARHGSQ
-1917 EQSQQQQQTS
+1917 EQSQQPQQQTSS
-1927 QERPSFTDLSNSLNA
+1927 QERPSFTDLGESLNA

-1949 SFLGKTS
+1949 SA
-1956 STSEQLSTQDQSQ
+1956 TQDQSQ
-1969 ILAFQQNL
+1969 LLAFQQNL
-1977 TTHESL
+1977 TAHESL
-1983 YPSGFQSSGYPMPN
+1983 YSSGFQPSGYPMPN

-2006 YFDASSKAA
+2006 YFDASSKTASSA
-2015 TNSGP
+2015 P
-2020 VNSSTSNLPPVKKR
+2020 VNSSASNLPPVKKR
-2034 IYNESSTEASRGLT
+2034 IYNDSAADATRSLS
-2048 QETAA
+2048 QETSA

-2067 LPQPEAV
+2067 LPQPDAV

-2079 DTAFVGNLA
+2079 DAAFVGNLA

-2103 LVSRTGKE
+2103 LVGRTSKE
-2111 QQQLLTIPRPPQTKP
+2111 QQQLLTIPRPPATKP
-2126 EHLAYARSPASGAAE
+2126 EHLAYARSPAPGAAE
-2141 IDLNLLQSLQTAAA
+2141 LDLNLLQSLQTAAA
-2155 KNTQG
+2155 KNSQG
-2160 ILSMSSSRRGGEAS
+2160 ILSMSRRGGDTA
-2174 SSSTSTPVKTKKSR
+2174 TGTTPTPTKTKKSR
-2188 KSKQQQQEQQNVTSV
+2188 KSKQQQQEQQTVSNVST
-2203 SSAVSTEP
+2203 AVSTEP
-2211 QSGTGIPGFPQYTG
+2211 QPAAGLPGFPQYAG
-2225 TSADSIGL
+2225 TPADSIGL
-2233 KNTTMV
+2233 KNTAMV

-2258 PFYDKDASAAAAA
+2258 PFYDKDASAAVAA

-2296 QQQVPPVTDATQ
+2296 QPQVPPVSDATQ

-2350 NLTMDPTAYQQYI
+2350 NLTVDPTAYQQYI

>member
-1 MFPTFIGILDI
+1 
-12 QSWWEVP
+12 
-19 SIAHFCSLFRAAF
+19 
-32 NLLDFDIE
+32 
-40 DLEEALL
+40 
-47 TDGGTEGRL
+47 
-56 VQELIVRLLEGCLPN
+56 
-71 DTRNDIST
+71 
-79 FNYQM
+79 M

-132 DVEQSL
+132 DVEHSL
-138 GNLDSDSLR
+138 SNLDSDSLR

-196 RNRVAKEEEE
+196 RSRVAKEEEE
-206 EEEKKEDS
+206 EEEKKEDC
-214 LIHGKAKESVWQ
+214 LIHEEGKESVWQ

-254 RTLSEDFMPEIP
+254 RTLSKDFMPEIP

-290 SHEPTTQMETVMVRS
+290 SHEPATQMETVMVRS

-325 YVKEETPPPLPSP
+325 YVKEETPPPLSSP
-338 PIQKKGR
+338 PVQKKGR

-382 YVSSN
+382 YVSTK

-409 VLESLKDHVDAWPF
+409 VLESLKDHADAWPF

-450 KLENGLY
+450 KLEGGLY

-480 DNEYTEMAFNLKEA
+480 DNEYTEMAFNLKDA
-494 FDKAVGRY
+494 FDKAVNRY

-517 SFLAT
+517 SFVAT

-530 RISSPHQNRKRSKKS
+530 RVSSPHQNRKRSKKS

-551 YKSESKGKSKAN
+551 YKSESKGKSKVN
-563 DKNDEEEKRGKNYK
+563 EKNDEDEKRGKNYK

-588 KRAKDEESVNEEEQE
+588 KKAKDEESVNEEEQE
-603 EQESEDA
+603 DQESEDA
-610 MSESSV
+610 MSESSIV
-616 ITAKRRKHVD
+616 TSKRRKHI
-626 ENNLLLKTKKLTSKE
+626 EANNLLLKTKKLSSKE
-641 SEEFKKIDKKVNKE
+641 SEELKKMNKKISKE

-662 AENVRPMK
+662 TESVRPMK
-670 ESKENKKRKEDFE
+670 ESKENKRRKEDFE
-683 EDYEPLVVVKSKNRK
+683 EDYESLVIAKSKSRK

-705 ETEVFTDNA
+705 ETEIFTDNA
-714 KKNKLK
+714 KKSKGK
-720 KTESHENEPLP
+720 KVEPLGDEEVS
-731 ENKEKTQHIK
+731 ENKDKTQHIK
-741 VKKNRKKEKTG
+741 TKKNRKKEKAG
-752 LKAFKSDEKSEKSR
+752 LKALKPEEKSEKSR
-766 IKDKEKKSKQKND
+766 AKDKEKKSKQKND
-779 ELKNG
+779 DVKNG

-796 LESDVDSKETHTSKK
+796 LESDVDSKEAPTSKK
-811 IPAFIDDKDIESL
+811 ITAFIGDKDIESL

-834 RREEKLK
+834 RRDEKLK
-841 NEKEKQKK
+841 GEKEKPKK
-849 TGKNDLHNMYSKKVP
+849 TGKSDFHNVYSKKVP
-864 SNGSTFHDSD
+864 SNGSTFNDSD
-874 KSSVKRPKLK
+874 KASVKRPKLK
-884 KGIKEEKVPIME
+884 KGMKEEKVPTTE

-904 EVAETKKVK
+904 EAGETKKIK
-913 VAQSKHTKGFGKE
+913 PTSKHTKGFGKE
-926 ESSMQALNQATEQ
+926 ESSIQALNQATEQ

-966 HSSSVESGR
+966 HSSVESAR

-998 SRPKKIQRTIDRLQP
+998 NRPKKIQRTIDRLQP

-1028 PNVNAAE
+1028 PNVSVNETADRP
-1035 MTVQLTSDN
+1035 LTNDSD
-1044 DQTNKN
+1044 QANKN
-1050 TDEEPKLSLGT
+1050 VDEEPKLSLGT

-1073 KSLVSSPNPNF
+1073 KSLVSSPNPNL
-1084 SNDDEEEDHN
+1084 SNDDEEEDHSVA
-1094 TLPAVP
+1094 PIVP
-1100 VSSLREEKTSGITT
+1100 VTSSKEEKSSSGKPA
-1114 TQTPAIV
+1114 TQTPAEV
-1121 EESKDNQSNAK
+1121 EESKDNQTNVK
-1132 DTQKPKT
+1132 ETQKPKA

-1154 KSKKKDEESEDGITK
+1154 KSKKKEDELEEGATK

-1213 GQPIMASVEPQIR
+1213 AQPIIASVEPQIR

-1279 APLYSQI
+1279 APLYSQV
-1286 PTQQSHQTFQKS
+1286 PPQVPPQQPHQSFQKS
-1298 PQENSGEIYHQLSPT
+1298 PQENTGEVYHQLSPT
-1313 FPQRSPQTNFPQNS
+1313 FPQRSPQANLPQNS
-1327 TQNESYNQPLQSSN
+1327 TPSETFNQQVPANNQNP
-1341 QSQSPVYSQHSPQ
+1341 SPAYSQHSPQ
-1354 PIQQIYPQPSP
+1354 PIQQVFPQLSP
-1365 QPPPSNYSQPSP
+1365 QPPASNYSQPSP
-1377 QQPSTPKYSQ
+1377 QQSPTPKYSQ

-1392 NAANYSQPSPQAAN
+1392 NTANYSQPSPQASN

-1412 QQPHSPYSQASP
+1412 QQPRSPYSQPSP
-1424 QAPPNYSQPS
+1424 QAPPPNYSQPS
-1434 PQQQP
+1434 PQQQH

-1452 SQMSPQ
+1452 SQLSPQ
-1458 PPPSNY
+1458 PP
-1464 SQQSP
+1464 
-1469 QPPSNYSQPSPQPPS
+1469 
-1484 NYSQASP
+1484 A
-1491 QPPSNY
+1491 
-1497 SQPSPQPPSNYSQ
+1497 
-1510 PSPQAPSSYSQP
+1510 
-1522 SPQPPSNYSQP
+1522 
-1533 SPQPPSNYSQPSP
+1533 
-1546 QPPSNYS
+1546 
-1553 QPSPQPPSNYSQP
+1553 
-1566 SPQPPSN
+1566 N
-1573 YSQPSPQPPPVYSQ
+1573 YSQPSPQPPPVYPQ
-1587 QSQSSNFSHPSPQT
+1587 QSEPSNFSHPCPQT
-1601 HSASYTQSSPQP
+1601 RSANYSQPSPQP
-1613 LTTGYSQP
+1613 LTGYSQP

-1641 HSPQAPPSYS
+1641 PSPQAPPTYSQPSPQNTSYS
-1651 QPSPQNA
+1651 QPSPQ
-1658 AYSQPQQSPQQPVK
+1658 QQPVK
-1672 YSQPSPQQPAN
+1672 YSQPSPQQAAN

-1698 QLSPQQPP
+1698 QLSPQQA
-1706 PSNYSQPSPSPQQS
+1706 PSNNYSQP
-1720 RNYSQTSPSPQ
+1720 SPSPQ

-1741 SPQQSHTYTQPAPS
+1741 SPQQSRSYSQPSPS
-1755 PQQTRNYSQPS
+1755 PQQSRNYMQPSSSPQQSRSYSQPS
-1766 PQQKSACTSQASQS
+1766 PQQKSACTPQP
-1780 SQQPSN
+1780 SQQTPS
-1786 YSQPSPQQST
+1786 YSQPSPQQNT
-1796 NYSLQQPQPQSQ
+1796 NYTSQPQTP
-1808 KSAEDYPQAASTP
+1808 KSSEECTP
-1821 STYSHGY
+1821 STVTPSNYSQGF
-1828 KQNHSYIQSSV
+1828 KQNHGYIQSPA
-1839 SSTLNETEHR
+1839 SSISETEHR
-1849 TDYLKSSTTEK
+1849 SEYLKSASSVEK
-1860 SSSTEQQRN
+1860 SSSNDQQRN
-1869 FAVPP
+1869 FTVPT
-1874 EAASLNLNANHQI
+1874 EASLNLNANHQI

-1902 PNIDLQRSVSRHGGQ
+1902 PNLDLQRSRQ
-1917 EQSQQQQQTS
+1917 EQPQQQQQAS
-1927 QERPSFTDLSNSLNA
+1927 QERPSFTDLSESLNA
-1942 QKYAQQR
+1942 QKYVQQR

-1956 STSEQLSTQDQSQ
+1956 AASDQLPTQDQQSQ
-1969 ILAFQQNL
+1969 LLAFQQNL

-1983 YPSGFQSSGYPMPN
+1983 YSSGFQSSGYAMPN

-2006 YFDASSKAA
+2006 YFDASSKTA
-2015 TNSGP
+2015 TGGS
-2020 VNSSTSNLPPVKKR
+2020 VNSSASNLPPVKKR
-2034 IYNESSTEASRGLT
+2034 IYNESSSDATRSLT
-2048 QETAA
+2048 QEAGA
-2053 RTGQE
+2053 RPGQE
-2058 QFSFDPIMA
+2058 QFPFDPIMA
-2067 LPQPEAV
+2067 LPQPDTI

-2079 DTAFVGNLA
+2079 DASFVGNLA

-2103 LVSRTGKE
+2103 LVGRPSKE
-2111 QQQLLTIPRPPQTKP
+2111 QQQLLTIPRPPPTKP
-2126 EHLAYARSPASGAAE
+2126 EHLAYARSPATGAAE
-2141 IDLNLLQSLQTAAA
+2141 LDLNLLQSLQTAAA

-2160 ILSMSSSRRGGEAS
+2160 ILSMSRRGGDAS
-2174 SSSTSTPVKTKKSR
+2174 VTGTASAPTKTKKSR
-2188 KSKQQQQEQQNVTSV
+2188 KSKQQQQQQQQEQQNVANV

-2211 QSGTGIPGFPQYTG
+2211 QPTSGIPGFPQYTG
-2225 TSADSIGL
+2225 APTDSIGL
-2233 KNTTMV
+2233 KNSGMV
-2239 PPAGSAFNFAAST
+2239 PPTGSAFNFAAST

-2296 QQQVPPVTDATQ
+2296 QPQVPPVTDATQ
-2308 QACNKLS
+2308 QACNKLT

-2350 NLTMDPTAYQQYI
+2350 NLTVDPTAYQQYI

>member
-138 GNLDSDSLR
+138 NNLDSDSLR

-196 RNRVAKEEEE
+196 RSRVAKEEEE

-214 LIHGKAKESVWQ
+214 LIHREGKESVWQ

-325 YVKEETPPPLPSP
+325 YVKEDTPPPLPSP
-338 PIQKKGR
+338 PVQKKGR

-374 IGSNSDGN
+374 IGSNSDGH

-450 KLENGLY
+450 KLENSLY

-494 FDKAVGRY
+494 FDKAVNRY

-530 RISSPHQNRKRSKKS
+530 RVSSPHQNRKRSKKS

-551 YKSESKGKSKAN
+551 YKSESKGKSKTN

-577 LPKKKRGKKKS
+577 LPKKKRGKKKN

-610 MSESSV
+610 MSESSI
-616 ITAKRRKHVD
+616 ITSKRRKHAD
-626 ENNLLLKTKKLTSKE
+626 GNNLLLKTKKLTSKE
-641 SEEFKKIDKKVNKE
+641 SEELKKIDKKISKE

-662 AENVRPMK
+662 MENVRPIK

-683 EDYEPLVVVKSKNRK
+683 EDYEPLVVAKSKSRK

-705 ETEVFTDNA
+705 DTEIFTDNA
-714 KKNKLK
+714 KKNKMK
-720 KTESHENEPLP
+720 KTESLEDETVP
-731 ENKEKTQHIK
+731 EKEEKTQHVK
-741 VKKNRKKEKTG
+741 VKKNRKKDKTG
-752 LKAFKSDEKSEKSR
+752 LKILKSDEKSEKSR
-766 IKDKEKKSKQKND
+766 VKDKEKKSKQKND

-784 EISSEIDSKDLD
+784 EISSEIDSKDID
-796 LESDVDSKETHTSKK
+796 LESDIDSKETHTSKK
-811 IPAFIDDKDIESL
+811 ISPFIGDKDIESL

-874 KSSVKRPKLK
+874 KASVKRPKFK
-884 KGIKEEKVPIME
+884 KGIKEEKVPTE
-896 DPVKTQDQ
+896 DSLTTHDQ
-904 EVAETKKVK
+904 EVTEKKVK
-913 VAQSKHTKGFGKE
+913 VSQSKHTKGFGKE

-966 HSSSVESGR
+966 HSSSVESSR

-998 SRPKKIQRTIDRLQP
+998 TRPKKIQRTIDRLQP

-1028 PNVNAAE
+1028 PNVNTTETA
-1035 MTVQLTSDN
+1035 VQLTSDN

-1050 TDEEPKLSLGT
+1050 SDEEPKLSLGT

-1094 TLPAVP
+1094 TLPAIP
-1100 VSSLREEKTSGITT
+1100 VSSLKEENTSGITT
-1114 TQTPAIV
+1114 TQTTTVV
-1121 EESKDNQSNAK
+1121 EESKDNQSNVK
-1132 DTQKPKT
+1132 DTQKPKA

-1154 KSKKKDEESEDGITK
+1154 KLKKKDEESEDGITK

-1213 GQPIMASVEPQIR
+1213 GQPIMASIEPQIR

-1279 APLYSQI
+1279 APLYQI
-1286 PTQQSHQTFQKS
+1286 PAQQSHQTFQKS
-1298 PQENSGEIYHQLSPT
+1298 PQENSREMYHQLSPT
-1313 FPQRSPQTNFPQNS
+1313 FPQRSPQTNFSQNS
-1327 TQNESYNQPLQSSN
+1327 TQNEAYNQQLSSN
-1341 QSQSPVYSQHSPQ
+1341 QNQSPVYSQHSPQ
-1354 PIQQIYPQPSP
+1354 PIQQVYPQPSP

-1387 LSPQQ
+1387 VSPQQ
-1392 NAANYSQPSPQAAN
+1392 NAANYSQPSPQSAT
-1406 YSQPSP
+1406 YSQSSP

-1424 QAPPNYSQPS
+1424 QAPPNYSQSS
-1434 PQQQP
+1434 PQQQH

-1452 SQMSPQ
+1452 SQLSPQ
-1458 PPPSNY
+1458 PPSNY

-1469 QPPSNYSQPSPQPPS
+1469 QPPTNYSQTSPQPPS

-1497 SQPSPQPPSNYSQ
+1497 SQSSPQP
-1510 PSPQAPSSYSQP
+1510 PSSYSQP

-1533 SPQPPSNYSQPSP
+1533 SPQPPSNYSQS
-1546 QPPSNYS
+1546 
-1553 QPSPQPPSNYSQP
+1553 SPQPPSNYSQP

-1573 YSQPSPQPPPVYSQ
+1573 YSQPSPQPPPVYPQ
-1587 QSQSSNFSHPSPQT
+1587 QSQSSNFSHPSSQT
-1601 HSASYTQSSPQP
+1601 HSSNYAQSSPQS
-1613 LTTGYSQP
+1613 LTAGYSQS

-1658 AYSQPQQSPQQPVK
+1658 SYSQSSPQQAVK
-1672 YSQPSPQQPAN
+1672 YSQPSPQQSTN
-1683 YSHSIHSPQTPQNYS
+1683 YSHSIHSPQKSQNYS
-1698 QLSPQQPP
+1698 QMSPQQAP
-1706 PSNYSQPSPSPQQS
+1706 PSNYSQ
-1720 RNYSQTSPSPQ
+1720 PSPQ

-1741 SPQQSHTYTQPAPS
+1741 SPQQSRNYSQPSPSSQQSHNYSQPAPS
-1755 PQQTRNYSQPS
+1755 PQQTHTYSQPS
-1766 PQQKSACTSQASQS
+1766 PQQKSMCASQTSQS
-1780 SQQPSN
+1780 SQQPSS

-1796 NYSLQQPQPQSQ
+1796 NYSLPQSHS
-1808 KSAEDYPQAASTP
+1808 KSAEEYPQTASTP
-1821 STYSHGY
+1821 SNYSHGY
-1828 KQNHSYIQSSV
+1828 KQNHPYIQSPA

-1860 SSSTEQQRN
+1860 SSNIEQQRN
-1869 FAVPP
+1869 FTVSS
-1874 EAASLNLNANHQI
+1874 EAASLNLNTNHQI

-1917 EQSQQQQQTS
+1917 EQSQQSS
-1927 QERPSFTDLSNSLNA
+1927 QERPSFTDLSNSLNV
-1942 QKYAQQR
+1942 QKYTQQR
-1949 SFLGKTS
+1949 
-1956 STSEQLSTQDQSQ
+1956 STQDQSQ

-1977 TTHESL
+1977 TPHESL
-1983 YPSGFQSSGYPMPN
+1983 YPSGFQSSGYPMSN

-2006 YFDASSKAA
+2006 YFDANSKAVA
-2015 TNSGP
+2015 NSGTA
-2020 VNSSTSNLPPVKKR
+2020 NSSTSNLAPVKKR
-2034 IYNESSTEASRGLT
+2034 IYNESSTESSRGLA

-2053 RTGQE
+2053 RTTGQE
-2058 QFSFDPIMA
+2058 QFGFDPIMA
-2067 LPQPEAV
+2067 LPQPDAV

-2103 LVSRTGKE
+2103 LVGRTGKE
-2111 QQQLLTIPRPPQTKP
+2111 QQQLLNIPRPPPTKP
-2126 EHLAYARSPASGAAE
+2126 EHLTYARNPTSGATE
-2141 IDLNLLQSLQTAAA
+2141 LDLNLLQSLQTAAA

-2160 ILSMSSSRRGGEAS
+2160 ILSMSSSRRSGES
-2174 SSSTSTPVKTKKSR
+2174 SVSSTSTPVKTKKSR
-2188 KSKQQQQEQQNVTSV
+2188 KSKQQQEQQNVTSV
-2203 SSAVSTEP
+2203 SVVSTEP

-2239 PPAGSAFNFAAST
+2239 PPTGSAFNFAAST

-2322 PPHPFLHSAQRSAA
+2322 PPHPFLHSAQRPAA

>member
-1 MFPTFIGILDI
+1 
-12 QSWWEVP
+12 
-19 SIAHFCSLFRAAF
+19 
-32 NLLDFDIE
+32 
-40 DLEEALL
+40 
-47 TDGGTEGRL
+47 
-56 VQELIVRLLEGCLPN
+56 
-71 DTRNDIST
+71 
-79 FNYQM
+79 M

-138 GNLDSDSLR
+138 SNLDSDSLR

-175 TSNSISHKQKS
+175 TSDSISHKQKS

-196 RNRVAKEEEE
+196 RSRVVKEEEE

-214 LIHGKAKESVWQ
+214 SLIHEEGKESVWQ

-238 VEKFRDS
+238 VEKFRNS

-290 SHEPTTQMETVMVRS
+290 SHEPATQMETVMVRS

-314 SKKGTQNSKNV
+314 SKKGAQNSKNV
-325 YVKEETPPPLPSP
+325 YVKEETSPPLSSP
-338 PIQKKGR
+338 PVQKKGR

-367 GLEKKKG
+367 VLEKKKG
-374 IGSNSDGN
+374 VGSNSDGN

-387 YGYKYGYSF
+387 YGYKFGYSF

-423 IDPVDEEY
+423 VDPVDEEY

-450 KLENGLY
+450 KLDGGLY
-457 KSLSEFKRD
+457 KNLNDFKRD
-466 FRLIVDNCRQYNGS
+466 FCLIVDNCRQYNGS
-480 DNEYTEMAFNLKEA
+480 DNEYTEMAVNLKEA
-494 FDKAVGRY
+494 FDKAVNRY
-502 LESETSSDEDPSSPK
+502 LESETSSDEDASSPK
-517 SFLAT
+517 PFVAT
-522 PASPSCPS
+522 PTSPSCPS
-530 RISSPHQNRKRSKKS
+530 RVSSPHQNRKRSKKS

-588 KRAKDEESVNEEEQE
+588 KRVKGEESVNEEEQE

-610 MSESSV
+610 MSESSIV
-616 ITAKRRKHVD
+616 TSKRRKHID
-626 ENNLLLKTKKLTSKE
+626 ANNLLLKTKKLSPKE
-641 SEEFKKIDKKVNKE
+641 SEELKKMNKKISKE
-655 RHQQKKE
+655 RHKQKKE
-662 AENVRPMK
+662 ADSVRPIK

-683 EDYEPLVVVKSKNRK
+683 EDYEPLVIAKSKSRK

-705 ETEVFTDNA
+705 ETEIFTNNSKKSKA
-714 KKNKLK
+714 KKV
-720 KTESHENEPLP
+720 ESNEDEVDAL
-731 ENKEKTQHIK
+731 EETDKTQHIK
-741 VKKNRKKEKTG
+741 VKKSRKKEKG
-752 LKAFKSDEKSEKSR
+752 ASKPEEKYEKSR
-766 IKDKEKKSKQKND
+766 AKDKEKKSKSKID
-779 ELKNG
+779 EPKNG

-796 LESDVDSKETHTSKK
+796 LESDLDSKETNTSKK
-811 IPAFIDDKDIESL
+811 ITAFIGDKDIESL

-849 TGKNDLHNMYSKKVP
+849 PAKSDLHNVYSKKVP
-864 SNGSTFHDSD
+864 SNGSTFQDSD
-874 KSSVKRPKLK
+874 KAAARRPKLK
-884 KGIKEEKVPIME
+884 KGMKEEKVPTTE
-896 DPVKTQDQ
+896 DALKIQDQ
-904 EVAETKKVK
+904 EVTETKKVK
-913 VAQSKHTKGFGKE
+913 VAQTKHTKGFGKE
-926 ESSMQALNQATEQ
+926 ESSIQALNQATEQ

-951 PRLSEFSSGSDSPIF
+951 PKLSEFSSGSDSPIF
-966 HSSSVESGR
+966 HSSVESAR

-1028 PNVNAAE
+1028 PNVNVNETA
-1035 MTVQLTSDN
+1035 VHQLASDN
-1044 DQTNKN
+1044 DQANKIA
-1050 TDEEPKLSLGT
+1050 DEEPKLSLGT

-1094 TLPAVP
+1094 AVPAVP
-1100 VSSLREEKTSGITT
+1100 VASSKEDKSSSGKTRAQIPTV
-1114 TQTPAIV
+1114 A
-1121 EESKDNQSNAK
+1121 EESKDSQSSVK
-1132 DTQKPKT
+1132 ETQKPKA

-1154 KSKKKDEESEDGITK
+1154 KSKKKDEESEDGAAK

-1202 SPPGRSGRSPQ
+1202 SPPGRAGRSPQ
-1213 GQPIMASVEPQIR
+1213 GQPVMASVEPQIR

-1279 APLYSQI
+1279 PPLYSQI
-1286 PTQQSHQTFQKS
+1286 PAQQSHPTFQKS
-1298 PQENSGEIYHQLSPT
+1298 PQESSGEVYHQLSPT
-1313 FPQRSPQTNFPQNS
+1313 FPQRSPQPNFPQNS
-1327 TQNESYNQPLQSSN
+1327 TPSETYNQQLPATAAQN
-1341 QSQSPVYSQHSPQ
+1341 PSPVYSQHSPQ
-1354 PIQQIYPQPSP
+1354 PIQQVYPQPSP

-1377 QQPSTPKYSQ
+1377 QQPPTPKYSQ
-1387 LSPQQ
+1387 PSPQQ
-1392 NAANYSQPSPQAAN
+1392 NAANYSQPSPQASNSN
-1406 YSQPSP
+1406 YSQASP
-1412 QQPHSPYSQASP
+1412 QQPHSPYSQPSP
-1424 QAPPNYSQPS
+1424 QAPPTYSEPS
-1434 PQQQP
+1434 PQQQH
-1439 SPYAQSPQQSSGY
+1439 SPYAQSPQQSSSY
-1452 SQMSPQ
+1452 SQL
-1458 PPPSNY
+1458 
-1464 SQQSP
+1464 SP
-1469 QPPSNYSQPSPQPPS
+1469 QPPSTYSQPSPQPPTVFPQQSQPS
-1484 NYSQASP
+1484 NFSQPSP
-1491 QPPSNY
+1491 QTHSAGY
-1497 SQPSPQPPSNYSQ
+1497 SQPSPQPIT
-1510 PSPQAPSSYSQP
+1510 A
-1522 SPQPPSNYSQP
+1522 
-1533 SPQPPSNYSQPSP
+1533 
-1546 QPPSNYS
+1546 
-1553 QPSPQPPSNYSQP
+1553 
-1566 SPQPPSN
+1566 
-1573 YSQPSPQPPPVYSQ
+1573 
-1587 QSQSSNFSHPSPQT
+1587 
-1601 HSASYTQSSPQP
+1601 
-1613 LTTGYSQP
+1613 YSQP

-1632 PQQIQTFPQ
+1632 PQRQIHSCFPQ
-1641 HSPQAPPSYS
+1641 PSPPGPSIFVRRSPQNVSYS
-1651 QPSPQNA
+1651 QPSPQ
-1658 AYSQPQQSPQQPVK
+1658 PPVK
-1672 YSQPSPQQPAN
+1672 YSEPSPQQSVAN

-1698 QLSPQQPP
+1698 QLSPQQAPA
-1706 PSNYSQPSPSPQQS
+1706 SNYSQPSPTPQQS
-1720 RNYSQTSPSPQ
+1720 RNYSQPSPSPQ

-1741 SPQQSHTYTQPAPS
+1741 SPQQS
-1755 PQQTRNYSQPS
+1755 RNYSQPS
-1766 PQQKSACTSQASQS
+1766 PQQKSVCTTSQP
-1780 SQQPSN
+1780 SQQPTS

-1796 NYSLQQPQPQSQ
+1796 NYTHQSQPSSKAVTEDCPQST
-1808 KSAEDYPQAASTP
+1808 ATVATATATAAAAAAAAAAVAPPAAS
-1821 STYSHGY
+1821 SYAQGF
-1828 KQNHSYIQSSV
+1828 KQNHSYIQSPAPPPPPSSSV
-1839 SSTLNETEHR
+1839 IETEHR
-1849 TDYLKSSTTEK
+1849 TEYLKATGTTVATEK
-1860 SSSTEQQRN
+1860 TSSSEQQRN
-1869 FAVPP
+1869 SFAV
-1874 EAASLNLNANHQI
+1874 AAETSLNLNANHQI
-1887 YQSPNQYPP
+1887 YQSPNQYQSA
-1896 TFGNNY
+1896 FGNNY
-1902 PNIDLQRSVSRHGGQ
+1902 PNIDLQRSVSRQ
-1917 EQSQQQQQTS
+1917 EQPQQQQQAP
-1927 QERPSFTDLSNSLNA
+1927 QERSSFADLTESLNA
-1942 QKYAQQR
+1942 QKYVQQR

-1956 STSEQLSTQDQSQ
+1956 SGGDQLSTQDQSQ

-1977 TTHESL
+1977 SAHEQL
-1983 YPSGFQSSGYPMPN
+1983 YPSGFQTSGYPMAN

-2006 YFDASSKAA
+2006 YFDAGTKTTSSG
-2015 TNSGP
+2015 SG
-2020 VNSSTSNLPPVKKR
+2020 NSSTSSNLPPVKKR
-2034 IYNESSTEASRGLT
+2034 IYNESSTDASRGLT
-2048 QETAA
+2048 QETAT

-2058 QFSFDPIMA
+2058 QFGFDPIMA
-2067 LPQPEAV
+2067 LSQSDAV

-2079 DTAFVGNLA
+2079 DAAFVGNLA
-2088 DSVATNPAYARLGLG
+2088 DPVATNNAYARLGLG
-2103 LVSRTGKE
+2103 LVGRASKE
-2111 QQQLLTIPRPPQTKP
+2111 QQQLLTIPRPPATKS
-2126 EHLAYARSPASGAAE
+2126 EHLAYARSPAAGAAE
-2141 IDLNLLQSLQTAAA
+2141 LDLNLLQSLQTAAA

-2160 ILSMSSSRRGGEAS
+2160 ILSISRRSGDTLPTG
-2174 SSSTSTPVKTKKSR
+2174 STAVPAKTRKSR
-2188 KSKQQQQEQQNVTSV
+2188 KSKQQQQQEQQNVVNV

-2211 QSGTGIPGFPQYTG
+2211 QSATGIPGFPQYTG
-2225 TSADSIGL
+2225 TSAESISL
-2233 KNTTMV
+2233 KNTGMV

-2258 PFYDKDASAAAAA
+2258 AFYDKDATAAA
-2271 FAFLDEFRNPNSYY
+2271 FAFLDEFRNPNRYY
-2285 SMALRQQQQQQ
+2285 SMALRQQQQPQH
-2296 QQQVPPVTDATQ
+2296 PPVTDSAQ

-2350 NLTMDPTAYQQYI
+2350 NLTVDPTAYQQYI

-2369 QPPPHHHRP
+2369 QPPPHHHRQ

>member
-1 MFPTFIGILDI
+1 M
-12 QSWWEVP
+12 
-19 SIAHFCSLFRAAF
+19 SL
-32 NLLDFDIE
+32 

-138 GNLDSDSLR
+138 SNLDSDSLR

-175 TSNSISHKQKS
+175 TSNSISYKQKN

-214 LIHGKAKESVWQ
+214 LIHGEGKESVWQ

-290 SHEPTTQMETVMVRS
+290 SHEPAAQMETVMVRS

-314 SKKGTQNSKNV
+314 NKKGTQNSKNV

-338 PIQKKGR
+338 PVQKKGR

-357 IVIHTRDEVE
+357 IVIHTDEVE
-367 GLEKKKG
+367 GTEKKKG
-374 IGSNSDGN
+374 VGSNSDGN
-382 YVSSN
+382 YVASN

-457 KSLSEFKRD
+457 KNLNEFKRD

-494 FDKAVGRY
+494 FDKAVNRY
-502 LESETSSDEDPSSPK
+502 LESETSSDEDTSSPK
-517 SFLAT
+517 SCLTT
-522 PASPSCPS
+522 PTSPSCPS
-530 RISSPHQNRKRSKKS
+530 RVSSPHQNRKRSKKS

-551 YKSESKGKSKAN
+551 YKSESKGKSKVS

-588 KRAKDEESVNEEEQE
+588 KRVKDEESVNEEEQE

-610 MSESSV
+610 MSESSI
-616 ITAKRRKHVD
+616 ITSKRRKHLDV
-626 ENNLLLKTKKLTSKE
+626 NNLLLKTKKLSPKE
-641 SEEFKKIDKKVNKE
+641 SEEFKKMDRKMSKE

-662 AENVRPMK
+662 AESMRPIK
-670 ESKENKKRKEDFE
+670 DSKENKKRKEDFE
-683 EDYEPLVVVKSKNRK
+683 EDYEPLVIAKSKSRK

-705 ETEVFTDNA
+705 ETEIFTDNA
-714 KKNKLK
+714 KKNKVK
-720 KTESHENEPLP
+720 KNESHENEIVS
-731 ENKEKTQHIK
+731 EEKDKIEHIK
-741 VKKNRKKEKTG
+741 VKKSRKKEKAG
-752 LKAFKSDEKSEKSR
+752 LKVLKSDEKSEKNH

-784 EISSEIDSKDLD
+784 EISSEVDSKDVD
-796 LESDVDSKETHTSKK
+796 LESDIESKEMHASKK
-811 IPAFIDDKDIESL
+811 IPAFIGNKDIESL

-841 NEKEKQKK
+841 SEKEKQKK
-849 TGKNDLHNMYSKKVP
+849 TSKSDLHNMYSKKVP
-864 SNGSTFHDSD
+864 SNGSTFNDSD
-874 KSSVKRPKLK
+874 KASAKRPKLK
-884 KGIKEEKVPIME
+884 KGMKEEKVPTTE

-904 EVAETKKVK
+904 EVNETKKIK
-913 VAQSKHTKGFGKE
+913 VAPTKSTKGFGKE
-926 ESSMQALNQATEQ
+926 ESSIQALNQATEQ

-951 PRLSEFSSGSDSPIF
+951 PRLSEFSSGSDSPVF
-966 HSSSVESGR
+966 HSSVEIGR

-1028 PNVNAAE
+1028 PNAGTNE
-1035 MTVQLTSDN
+1035 TTVHPSTGDN

-1050 TDEEPKLSLGT
+1050 ADEEPKLSLGT

-1094 TLPAVP
+1094 TVPTIP
-1100 VSSLREEKTSGITT
+1100 VSSLKEEKSSSGVTA
-1114 TQTPAIV
+1114 TQAPAAT
-1121 EESKDNQSNAK
+1121 EESKDDQSTAK
-1132 DTQKPKT
+1132 ETQKPKA

-1154 KSKKKDEESEDGITK
+1154 KSKKKDEESEDSTTK
-1169 KDGELQEV
+1169 KDGDLQEV
-1177 FCGRQRRM
+1177 FYGRQRRM

-1286 PTQQSHQTFQKS
+1286 PAQQQHQTFQKS
-1298 PQENSGEIYHQLSPT
+1298 PQESSGEVYHQLSPT

-1327 TQNESYNQPLQSSN
+1327 AQSEPFNQPVQSTATN
-1341 QSQSPVYSQHSPQ
+1341 QNPPATYSQHSPQ
-1354 PIQQIYPQPSP
+1354 PVQQVYPQPSP

-1377 QQPSTPKYSQ
+1377 QQSPTPKYSQ

-1392 NAANYSQPSPQAAN
+1392 NAANYSQPSPQASN
-1406 YSQPSP
+1406 YSQASP
-1412 QQPHSPYSQASP
+1412 QQPHSPYSQNSP

-1452 SQMSPQ
+1452 SQL
-1458 PPPSNY
+1458 
-1464 SQQSP
+1464 
-1469 QPPSNYSQPSPQPPS
+1469 
-1484 NYSQASP
+1484 SP

-1510 PSPQAPSSYSQP
+1510 PSPQPPSNYSQPSPQPPSNYSQP

-1573 YSQPSPQPPPVYSQ
+1573 YSQPSPQPPPVYPQ
-1587 QSQSSNFSHPSPQT
+1587 QSQPSNFSHPSPQT
-1601 HSASYTQSSPQP
+1601 HAVGFTQSSPQP
-1613 LTTGYSQP
+1613 LTAYSQP

-1651 QPSPQNA
+1651 QPSPQNTP
-1658 AYSQPQQSPQQPVK
+1658 YSQPSPQQPAK

-1683 YSHSIHSPQTPQNYS
+1683 YSHAIHSPQTPQNYS
-1698 QLSPQQPP
+1698 QLSPQQAPP
-1706 PSNYSQPSPSPQQS
+1706 NYSQP
-1720 RNYSQTSPSPQ
+1720 SPSPQ

-1741 SPQQSHTYTQPAPS
+1741 SPQQSRNYSQPS
-1755 PQQTRNYSQPS
+1755 PSSQQSHNYSQPSPSPQTRNYSQPS
-1766 PQQKSACTSQASQS
+1766 PQQKTVCASQP

-1786 YSQPSPQQST
+1786 YSQPSPQQSS
-1796 NYSLQQPQPQSQ
+1796 NYALQQQSS
-1808 KSAEDYPQAASTP
+1808 KNTEEYPQNPSTP
-1821 STYSHGY
+1821 SNYSHGF
-1828 KQNHSYIQSSV
+1828 KQNHTYIQSPTP
-1839 SSTLNETEHR
+1839 SSINETEHR
-1849 TDYLKSSTTEK
+1849 TDYTKSSSAEK
-1860 SSSTEQQRN
+1860 SSSIEQQRN
-1869 FAVPP
+1869 FAVSA
-1874 EAASLNLNANHQI
+1874 EASLNLNANHQI

-1896 TFGNNY
+1896 AFANNY
-1902 PNIDLQRSVSRHGGQ
+1902 SNIDLQRSVSRHGGQ
-1917 EQSQQQQQTS
+1917 EQSQQQQQS
-1927 QERPSFTDLSNSLNA
+1927 AQERVSFTDLSESLNA

-1956 STSEQLSTQDQSQ
+1956 STGEQLSTQDQSQ
-1969 ILAFQQNL
+1969 LLAFQQNL
-1977 TTHESL
+1977 TAHESL
-1983 YPSGFQSSGYPMPN
+1983 YPTSFQPSGYPMPN
-1997 SRPVYPSPH
+1997 SRPMYPSPH
-2006 YFDASSKAA
+2006 YFDTGSKTA
-2015 TNSGP
+2015 NSGTA
-2020 VNSSTSNLPPVKKR
+2020 NSSTGNLPPVKKR
-2034 IYNESSTEASRGLT
+2034 AYNESSAEASRGLT
-2048 QETAA
+2048 QEAA
-2053 RTGQE
+2053 SRASQE
-2058 QFSFDPIMA
+2058 QFGFDPIMA
-2067 LPQPEAV
+2067 LPQPETV

-2079 DTAFVGNLA
+2079 DATFVGNLA
-2088 DSVATNPAYARLGLG
+2088 DSVATNSAAYARLGLG
-2103 LVSRTGKE
+2103 LVGRSGKE
-2111 QQQLLTIPRPPQTKP
+2111 QQQLLTIPRPPATKA
-2126 EHLAYARSPASGAAE
+2126 EHLAYARSPATGAAE
-2141 IDLNLLQSLQTAAA
+2141 LDLNLLQSLQTASA

-2160 ILSMSSSRRGGEAS
+2160 ILSMSRRGADAS
-2174 SSSTSTPVKTKKSR
+2174 SGSTSTPAKTKKSR
-2188 KSKQQQQEQQNVTSV
+2188 KSKQQQQEQQNVSSTV
-2203 SSAVSTEP
+2203 SSEP
-2211 QSGTGIPGFPQYTG
+2211 QASIPGFPQYTG

-2233 KNTTMV
+2233 KNTAIV

-2252 STTTSS
+2252 NTTTSS
-2258 PFYDKDASAAAAA
+2258 PFYDKDATAAA

-2296 QQQVPPVTDATQ
+2296 QPQVPPVSDATQ
-2308 QACNKLS
+2308 QACNKLT

>member
-47 TDGGTEGRL
+47 TDGGTEGHL
-56 VQELIVRLLEGCLPN
+56 VQELIVKLLEGCLPN

-117 VEILRALCDFRLDAE
+117 VAILRALCDFRLDAE
-132 DVEQSL
+132 DVEHSL
-138 GNLDSDSLR
+138 SNLDSDSLR

-196 RNRVAKEEEE
+196 RSRVAKEEEE
-206 EEEKKEDS
+206 EEEKKEDC
-214 LIHGKAKESVWQ
+214 LIYEEGKESVWQ

-254 RTLSEDFMPEIP
+254 RTLSKDFMPEIP

-290 SHEPTTQMETVMVRS
+290 SHEPATQMETVMVRS

-325 YVKEETPPPLPSP
+325 YVKEEAPTSLSSP
-338 PIQKKGR
+338 PVQKKGR

-367 GLEKKKG
+367 SLEKKKG
-374 IGSNSDGN
+374 VGSNSDGN

-450 KLENGLY
+450 KLDGGLY

-466 FRLIVDNCRQYNGS
+466 FCLIVDNCRQYNGS
-480 DNEYTEMAFNLKEA
+480 DNEYTEMAFNLKDA
-494 FDKAVGRY
+494 FDKAVNRY

-522 PASPSCPS
+522 PVSPSCPS
-530 RISSPHQNRKRSKKS
+530 RVSSPHQNRKRSKKS

-551 YKSESKGKSKAN
+551 YKSEGKGKSKVN
-563 DKNDEEEKRGKNYK
+563 EKNDEEEKRGKNYK

-588 KRAKDEESVNEEEQE
+588 KKAKDEESVNEEEQE
-603 EQESEDA
+603 DQESEDA
-610 MSESSV
+610 MSESSMV
-616 ITAKRRKHVD
+616 TSKRRKHIEV
-626 ENNLLLKTKKLTSKE
+626 NNLLLKTKKLSSKE
-641 SEEFKKIDKKVNKE
+641 SEELKKMNKKISKE

-662 AENVRPMK
+662 AESVRPMK
-670 ESKENKKRKEDFE
+670 ETKENKKRKEDFE
-683 EDYEPLVVVKSKNRK
+683 EDYESLVIAKSKSRK
-698 IEKKELE
+698 IEKQELE
-705 ETEVFTDNA
+705 ETEILTENA
-714 KKNKLK
+714 KKSKAK
-720 KTESHENEPLP
+720 KVEPP
-731 ENKEKTQHIK
+731 PVVDDEVSENKDKTQHIK
-741 VKKNRKKEKTG
+741 TKKNRKKEKTA
-752 LKAFKSDEKSEKSR
+752 LKTLKSEDKSEKNR
-766 IKDKEKKSKQKND
+766 GKDKEKKSKQKND
-779 ELKNG
+779 DVKNG
-784 EISSEIDSKDLD
+784 EISSEIDSKDLE
-796 LESDVDSKETHTSKK
+796 LESDVDSKETPTSKK
-811 IPAFIDDKDIESL
+811 ITAFIGDKDIESL
-824 DGLKDKISER
+824 DGLKDKLNER

-841 NEKEKQKK
+841 GEKEKQKK
-849 TGKNDLHNMYSKKVP
+849 TGKSDFHNVYSKKVP
-864 SNGSTFHDSD
+864 SNGSTFNDSD
-874 KSSVKRPKLK
+874 KAGVKRPKLK
-884 KGIKEEKVPIME
+884 KGMKEEKVPTTE

-904 EVAETKKVK
+904 ETSEIKKAK
-913 VAQSKHTKGFGKE
+913 STSKHTKGFGKE
-926 ESSMQALNQATEQ
+926 ESSIQALNQATEQ

-966 HSSSVESGR
+966 HSSVESAR

-1028 PNVNAAE
+1028 PSVSVNETADRP
-1035 MTVQLTSDN
+1035 LTSDS
-1044 DQTNKN
+1044 DPTNKN

-1073 KSLVSSPNPNF
+1073 KSLVSSPNPNL
-1084 SNDDEEEDHN
+1084 SNDDEEEDHSV
-1094 TLPAVP
+1094 TPVAPVPASKEEN
-1100 VSSLREEKTSGITT
+1100 SSTGKPAA
-1114 TQTPAIV
+1114 QTPVEV
-1121 EESKDNQSNAK
+1121 EESKDSQPNAK
-1132 DTQKPKT
+1132 EMQKPKA

-1154 KSKKKDEESEDGITK
+1154 KSKKKDDESEDGATK

-1213 GQPIMASVEPQIR
+1213 AQPIIASVEPQIR

-1279 APLYSQI
+1279 APLYSQV
-1286 PTQQSHQTFQKS
+1286 PPQAPPQQSHQSFQKS
-1298 PQENSGEIYHQLSPT
+1298 PQENSGEVYHQLSPT
-1313 FPQRSPQTNFPQNS
+1313 FPQRSPQANFPQS
-1327 TQNESYNQPLQSSN
+1327 SAQNESFSQQISPANQNP
-1341 QSQSPVYSQHSPQ
+1341 SPVYSQHSPQ
-1354 PIQQIYPQPSP
+1354 PIQQVFPQPSP
-1365 QPPPSNYSQPSP
+1365 QPLPSNYSQPSP
-1377 QQPSTPKYSQ
+1377 QQSPTPKYPQ

-1392 NAANYSQPSPQAAN
+1392 NTTNYSQPSPQASNYSQASPQQPRSP

-1412 QQPHSPYSQASP
+1412 QAP
-1424 QAPPNYSQPS
+1424 PPNYSQPS
-1434 PQQQP
+1434 PQQQH

-1452 SQMSPQ
+1452 SQL
-1458 PPPSNY
+1458 
-1464 SQQSP
+1464 
-1469 QPPSNYSQPSPQPPS
+1469 
-1484 NYSQASP
+1484 
-1491 QPPSNY
+1491 
-1497 SQPSPQPPSNYSQ
+1497 
-1510 PSPQAPSSYSQP
+1510 
-1522 SPQPPSNYSQP
+1522 
-1533 SPQPPSNYSQPSP
+1533 
-1546 QPPSNYS
+1546 
-1553 QPSPQPPSNYSQP
+1553 

-1587 QSQSSNFSHPSPQT
+1587 PSESSNFPHPCPQT
-1601 HSASYTQSSPQP
+1601 RPAGYSQPSPQP
-1613 LTTGYSQP
+1613 LTGYSQP

-1641 HSPQAPPSYS
+1641 PSPQATPTYSQTSPQSANYS
-1651 QPSPQNA
+1651 QPSPQ
-1658 AYSQPQQSPQQPVK
+1658 QSVK

-1683 YSHSIHSPQTPQNYS
+1683 YSHPIHSPQTPQNYS
-1698 QLSPQQPP
+1698 QLSPQQAPP
-1706 PSNYSQPSPSPQQS
+1706 NNYSQPSPSSQQS

-1731 QSRNYSQPSP
+1731 QSRSYSQPSP
-1741 SPQQSHTYTQPAPS
+1741 SPQQSRNYMQPSPS
-1755 PQQTRNYSQPS
+1755 PQQSRNYSQPS
-1766 PQQKSACTSQASQS
+1766 PQQKTACTSQS
-1780 SQQPSN
+1780 SQQTSS
-1786 YSQPSPQQST
+1786 YSQPSPQQNV
-1796 NYSLQQPQPQSQ
+1796 NYTSQPQTS
-1808 KSAEDYPQAASTP
+1808 KSSEECSPSPATP
-1821 STYSHGY
+1821 TTYSQGFKHNHG
-1828 KQNHSYIQSSV
+1828 YIQSPAPSSV
-1839 SSTLNETEHR
+1839 SETEHR
-1849 TDYLKSSTTEK
+1849 SEYLKSSSNVEK
-1860 SSSTEQQRN
+1860 SSSSEQQRN
-1869 FAVPP
+1869 FTVPT
-1874 EAASLNLNANHQI
+1874 ETSLNLNTNHQI

-1902 PNIDLQRSVSRHGGQ
+1902 PNLDLQRSRP
-1917 EQSQQQQQTS
+1917 EQPQQQQQAS
-1927 QERPSFTDLSNSLNA
+1927 QERPSFTDLSESLNA
-1942 QKYAQQR
+1942 QKYVQQR

-1956 STSEQLSTQDQSQ
+1956 TASDQLSTQDQQSQ
-1969 ILAFQQNL
+1969 LLAFQQNL

-1983 YPSGFQSSGYPMPN
+1983 YPSGFQSSGYAMSN

-2006 YFDASSKAA
+2006 YFDASSKTA
-2015 TNSGP
+2015 TGGP
-2020 VNSSTSNLPPVKKR
+2020 VNSSASNLPPVKKR
-2034 IYNESSTEASRGLT
+2034 IYNESSSDTTRGLT
-2048 QETAA
+2048 QEAAA
-2053 RTGQE
+2053 RSGQE
-2058 QFSFDPIMA
+2058 QFAFDPIMA
-2067 LPQPEAV
+2067 LPQPEAI

-2079 DTAFVGNLA
+2079 DASFVGNLA

-2103 LVSRTGKE
+2103 LVGRASKE
-2111 QQQLLTIPRPPQTKP
+2111 QQQLLTIPRPPPTKP
-2126 EHLAYARSPASGAAE
+2126 EHLAYARSPATGTAE
-2141 IDLNLLQSLQTAAA
+2141 LDLNLLQSLQTAAA

-2160 ILSMSSSRRGGEAS
+2160 ILSMSRRGGEGPVAGN
-2174 SSSTSTPVKTKKSR
+2174 TSAPTKTKKSR
-2188 KSKQQQQEQQNVTSV
+2188 KSKQQQQQQQEQQNVANV

-2211 QSGTGIPGFPQYTG
+2211 QPAPGIPGFSQYTG
-2225 TSADSIGL
+2225 TPADSIGL
-2233 KNTTMV
+2233 KNSGMV

-2258 PFYDKDASAAAAA
+2258 PFYDKDPSAAAAA
-2271 FAFLDEFRNPNSYY
+2271 FAFLDEFRNPSSYY

-2296 QQQVPPVTDATQ
+2296 QPQVPPVTDATQ

-2350 NLTMDPTAYQQYI
+2350 NLTVDPTAYQQYI

>member
-138 GNLDSDSLR
+138 SNLDSDSLR

-161 YFYGTRLYREDYID
+161 YFYGTRLYREDYVD
-175 TSNSISHKQKS
+175 TSDSISHKQKS

-196 RNRVAKEEEE
+196 RSRVAKEEEE
-206 EEEKKEDS
+206 EEEKKEDG
-214 LIHGKAKESVWQ
+214 LIQEEGKESVWQ

-290 SHEPTTQMETVMVRS
+290 SHEPATQMETVMVRS

-325 YVKEETPPPLPSP
+325 YVKEETPPPLSLP
-338 PIQKKGR
+338 PVQKKGR

-374 IGSNSDGN
+374 VGSNSDGN
-382 YVSSN
+382 YVASN
-387 YGYKYGYSF
+387 YGYKFGYSF

-450 KLENGLY
+450 KLDGGLY
-457 KSLSEFKRD
+457 KNLNDFKRD
-466 FRLIVDNCRQYNGS
+466 FALIVDNCRQYNGS
-480 DNEYTEMAFNLKEA
+480 DNEYTEMAVNLKDA
-494 FDKAVGRY
+494 FDKAVNRY
-502 LESETSSDEDPSSPK
+502 LESETSSDEDASSPK
-517 SFLAT
+517 PFIAT

-530 RISSPHQNRKRSKKS
+530 RVSSPHQNRKRSKKS

-551 YKSESKGKSKAN
+551 YKSESKGKSKVN
-563 DKNDEEEKRGKNYK
+563 DKNEEEEKRGKNYK
-577 LPKKKRGKKKS
+577 LPKKKRVKKKS

-610 MSESSV
+610 VSESSIV
-616 ITAKRRKHVD
+616 TSKRRKHID
-626 ENNLLLKTKKLTSKE
+626 ANNLLLKTKKLSSKE
-641 SEEFKKIDKKVNKE
+641 SEELKKMNKKISKE
-655 RHQQKKE
+655 RHQKKE
-662 AENVRPMK
+662 ADNVRPIK

-683 EDYEPLVVVKSKNRK
+683 EDYEPLVIAKSKSRK

-705 ETEVFTDNA
+705 ETEILTNNA
-714 KKNKLK
+714 KKSKAK
-720 KTESHENEPLP
+720 KVESQEDEAEPDDT
-731 ENKEKTQHIK
+731 EKTQHIK
-741 VKKNRKKEKTG
+741 VKKSRKKEKG
-752 LKAFKSDEKSEKSR
+752 ALKVSKPDEKYEKSR
-766 IKDKEKKSKQKND
+766 AKDKEKKSKQKND

-796 LESDVDSKETHTSKK
+796 LESDLDSKKTHTSKK
-811 IPAFIDDKDIESL
+811 IAAFIGDKDIESL

-849 TGKNDLHNMYSKKVP
+849 PAKSDLHNVYSKKVP

-874 KSSVKRPKLK
+874 KASARRPKLK
-884 KGIKEEKVPIME
+884 KGMKEDKVPTTE
-896 DPVKTQDQ
+896 DAVKTQDQ
-904 EVAETKKVK
+904 EPTETKKVK
-913 VAQSKHTKGFGKE
+913 VASTKHTKGFGKE
-926 ESSMQALNQATEQ
+926 ESSIQALNQATEQ

-951 PRLSEFSSGSDSPIF
+951 PKLSEFSSGSDSPIF
-966 HSSSVESGR
+966 HSSVESGR

-998 SRPKKIQRTIDRLQP
+998 TRPKKIQRTIDRLQP

-1028 PNVNAAE
+1028 PSVNANETA
-1035 MTVQLTSDN
+1035 VNQSASDT
-1044 DQTNKN
+1044 DQANKN
-1050 TDEEPKLSLGT
+1050 ADEEPKLSLGT

-1094 TLPAVP
+1094 ALPVAPVP
-1100 VSSLREEKTSGITT
+1100 SLKEEKSSTGKPT
-1114 TQTPAIV
+1114 TQTQTVA
-1121 EESKDNQSNAK
+1121 EESKDSQSSVK
-1132 DTQKPKT
+1132 ETQKPKA

-1154 KSKKKDEESEDGITK
+1154 KSKKKDEESEDGAAK
-1169 KDGELQEV
+1169 KDGELPEV

-1202 SPPGRSGRSPQ
+1202 SPPGRAGRSPQ
-1213 GQPIMASVEPQIR
+1213 GQPVMASVEPQIR

-1279 APLYSQI
+1279 APLFSQI
-1286 PTQQSHQTFQKS
+1286 PAQQPHTTFQKS
-1298 PQENSGEIYHQLSPT
+1298 PQESSGEVYHQLSPT
-1313 FPQRSPQTNFPQNS
+1313 FPQRSPQASFPPNS
-1327 TQNESYNQPLQSSN
+1327 TPPETFNQQLQPAAIQNP
-1341 QSQSPVYSQHSPQ
+1341 SPVYSQHSPQ
-1354 PIQQIYPQPSP
+1354 PIQQVFPQPSP

-1377 QQPSTPKYSQ
+1377 QQPPTPKYSQ

-1392 NAANYSQPSPQAAN
+1392 NATNYSQPSPQASS
-1406 YSQPSP
+1406 YSQASP
-1412 QQPHSPYSQASP
+1412 QQPHSPYSQPSP
-1424 QAPPNYSQPS
+1424 QPPPTYSQPS
-1434 PQQQP
+1434 PQQQH
-1439 SPYAQSPQQSSGY
+1439 SPYAQSPQQSSSY
-1452 SQMSPQ
+1452 SQLSPQ
-1458 PPPSNY
+1458 PP
-1464 SQQSP
+1464 
-1469 QPPSNYSQPSPQPPS
+1469 
-1484 NYSQASP
+1484 AT
-1491 QPPSNY
+1491 
-1497 SQPSPQPPSNYSQ
+1497 YSQ
-1510 PSPQAPSSYSQP
+1510 PSPQAPAVFPQQSQP
-1522 SPQPPSNYSQP
+1522 SNY
-1533 SPQPPSNYSQPSP
+1533 
-1546 QPPSNYS
+1546 
-1553 QPSPQPPSNYSQP
+1553 
-1566 SPQPPSN
+1566 
-1573 YSQPSPQPPPVYSQ
+1573 
-1587 QSQSSNFSHPSPQT
+1587 SHPSPQT
-1601 HSASYTQSSPQP
+1601 HSANYSQPSPQP
-1613 LTTGYSQP
+1613 LTVYSQP

-1632 PQQIQTFPQ
+1632 PQQQIQPFPQ
-1641 HSPQAPPSYS
+1641 HSPQPPATFSQPSPQNASYS
-1651 QPSPQNA
+1651 QPSPQ
-1658 AYSQPQQSPQQPVK
+1658 PPVN
-1672 YSQPSPQQPAN
+1672 YSQPSPQQSVN

-1698 QLSPQQPP
+1698 QLSPQQAP
-1706 PSNYSQPSPSPQQS
+1706 PSNYSQPSPTPQQSRNFSQPSPSPQQS
-1720 RNYSQTSPSPQ
+1720 RSL
-1731 QSRNYSQPSP
+1731 SQPSP
-1741 SPQQSHTYTQPAPS
+1741 SPQQSRS
-1755 PQQTRNYSQPS
+1755 FSQSS
-1766 PQQKSACTSQASQS
+1766 PQQKSVCTSQASQQS
-1780 SQQPSN
+1780 SS

-1796 NYSLQQPQPQSQ
+1796 NYTPQPQPSKGTEDLSQSTATA
-1808 KSAEDYPQAASTP
+1808 SPAAANYTQ
-1821 STYSHGY
+1821 GF
-1828 KQNHSYIQSSV
+1828 KQNSYIQSPTPSI
-1839 SSTLNETEHR
+1839 SEAEHR
-1849 TDYLKSSTTEK
+1849 TEYLKSAASTAEK
-1860 SSSTEQQRN
+1860 TPTGDQQRN
-1869 FAVPP
+1869 FAVGT
-1874 EAASLNLNANHQI
+1874 EASLNLNANHQI
-1887 YQSPNQYPP
+1887 YQSTNQYSA
-1896 TFGNNY
+1896 FGNNY
-1902 PNIDLQRSVSRHGGQ
+1902 PNIDLQRSVSRQ
-1917 EQSQQQQQTS
+1917 EQPQQQQQT
-1927 QERPSFTDLSNSLNA
+1927 QEQRSSFAELTESLNA
-1942 QKYAQQR
+1942 QKYVQQR

-1956 STSEQLSTQDQSQ
+1956 AAGEQLSTQDQSQ

-1977 TTHESL
+1977 TAHEQL
-1983 YPSGFQSSGYPMPN
+1983 YPSGFQASGYSMPN

-2006 YFDASSKAA
+2006 YFDAGSKTATGGAA
-2015 TNSGP
+2015 
-2020 VNSSTSNLPPVKKR
+2020 NSSASNLPPVKKR
-2034 IYNESSTEASRGLT
+2034 IYNESPNETTRT
-2048 QETAA
+2048 INQEPTG

-2058 QFSFDPIMA
+2058 QFSFDPIMG
-2067 LPQPEAV
+2067 LPQPDAV

-2079 DTAFVGNLA
+2079 DAAFVGNLT
-2088 DSVATNPAYARLGLG
+2088 DPVATNNAYARLGLG
-2103 LVSRTGKE
+2103 LVGRASKE
-2111 QQQLLTIPRPPQTKP
+2111 QQQLLTIPRPPATKS
-2126 EHLAYARSPASGAAE
+2126 EHLAYSRSPAPGAAE
-2141 IDLNLLQSLQTAAA
+2141 LDLNILQSLQTAA

-2160 ILSMSSSRRGGEAS
+2160 ILSMSRRGGDTLATG
-2174 SSSTSTPVKTKKSR
+2174 STAAPTKTRKSR
-2188 KSKQQQQEQQNVTSV
+2188 KSKQQQQQEQQNVANV
-2203 SSAVSTEP
+2203 SSAVSTDT
-2211 QSGTGIPGFPQYTG
+2211 QSTGIPGFSQYTG
-2225 TSADSIGL
+2225 TSADSISL
-2233 KNTTMV
+2233 KNTGMV

-2258 PFYDKDASAAAAA
+2258 AFYDKDATAAA
-2271 FAFLDEFRNPNSYY
+2271 FAFLDEFRNPNRYY

-2296 QQQVPPVTDATQ
+2296 QPQHPPVTDAAQ